1 MSTPAPS
8 GKEPSA
14 DLKSCVCSSGFTTN
28 TDGTCA
34 DIDEC
39 AADAN
44 TCGAGGVCTNTI
56 GGHACACNIGYAQAS
71 AALASPCD
79 EDIDECALGTHT
91 CGHNTCENTV
101 GGFTCLP
108 VDECA
113 LGTDTCGETNICGDA
128 PDGFICG
135 QECPNG
141 FVHGSNRTECAETCD
156 TATHMINADNECVL
170 SPNTEVIRTAR
181 QQCALAGW
189 QWNFITSTLTVGLS
203 LGQECPIPYRN
214 ATTQTDE
221 GGCWISDFSLEKA
234 QREGGAT
241 ATQYC
246 HNLFDLHGIPSFTD
260 HSEGDR
266 YVYNCPDGREPSA
279 DLKSCVCSSGYV
291 ENRAGTCVDI
301 NECISDANTCEA
313 NAQCVNTV
321 GGHACLCEAGYA
333 ASSNLLD
340 NPQCG
345 DIDECAMGTHT
356 CGENDICGN
365 TVGGFTCTPCPA
377 GFDPD
382 SDHAECEPEG
392 PALIACPAGEY
403 LDGSECVR
411 FPWTTIFNLCNN
423 AGWQRRPHI
432 LYDECVVPYRDAT
445 TQTDHEAC
453 ILTKNDDATDEE
465 LRQAGL
471 TATVDCWEFF
481 TNDRLV
487 PQASKHNEGDRYVY
501 NCPAP
506 KVISDDLKSCL
517 CPAGYADISGTC
529 VDINE
534 CGDGTHA
541 CGEGGVCSNTRGSYT
556 CSCAVGYQSESADT
570 LQCSDVDE
578 CEAGTDTCVANSLCA
593 NTVGGFVC
601 GNECP
606 SGFAPSA
613 DRTECVDAT
622 PCPAGETRNEEGTC
636 FCNTETHL
644 PNPCRLQTNSVIQIC
659 QGAGWMTRNI
669 TNESSYILG
678 QICEIPYRDAT
689 AQTDEE
695 GCFSWRRSNPVR
707 VARLPEFTTAVHLCR
722 DLFSGA
728 DIPQAA
734 NHNEGDRYVHTCP
747 SGKIVSDDFKSCVCP
762 AGWTEDDSGMC
773 GMDIDECATGAHS
786 CGNRENAHC
795 ENTVGGHI
803 CACDPGYAPSGDDWT
818 LLNPQCADVDEC
830 AAGTDTCGKNS
841 LCENTVGGFICGKIC
856 ADGLFPNPERSECAT
871 SPCPAYHKLETAG
884 LLAGQCVCDEDVA
897 IQLSE
902 SGDACVPLSG
912 ISTVQRCTNAGWNII
927 EYFTAASFIDVE
939 CEIPIRDATRE
950 VDESGC
956 YLLSPDNSALDN
968 YVTTATKHCSSVFG
982 SGIPMSVSHNAGERY
997 HHSCPGVKIQS
1008 ADYKSCVCPAEYAEN
1023 DEGECVDMDE
1033 CAAGAH
1039 SCGEHE
1045 NAVCANTV
1053 GGHACVCGEGY
1064 APGGDWTFLDPMC
1077 GDVNE
1082 CAARTDDCGANA
1094 LCANTVGGY
1103 LCGKTC
1109 PDGLQPNAD
1118 RTECVP
1124 CPPGQTQ
1131 DETGACICDPE
1142 TRFVNTGFGGV
1153 CHLTSS
1159 AATDICRNAG
1169 WLVMTVSHDNN
1180 SAMGAV
1186 CQIPYRDETAQV
1198 DETGCSLWRNYR
1210 HADNSRWDDYQTTSQ
1225 RCRNLFD
1232 EQPVPMSLNYNE
1244 GDRYVHSCPAPKTPS
1259 ADLKSC
1265 ECPAGYADDGAGN
1278 CVDINECETDAHTCG
1293 ANAACVNTPGSH
1305 ACSCSAGYAPVGD
1318 SLQNLQCADIDEC
1331 VMGAHSCGGQDNAY
1345 CANTVGDYECSCY
1358 VDHLPLN
1365 PNDPKN
1371 PQCQGSFAL
1380 TLSSPA
1386 RGTLYAEYEGIT
1398 LNVGVN
1404 YAPQGATV
1412 SVKAQ
1417 PDAGYYLLKWSGDCA
1432 NLSAAEPHE
1441 RGLSKTCKLIA
1452 NEERQVSAT
1461 FERAWQAAF
1470 EPQPANGTLSARIKD
1485 GEPLQSGDIAREGTT
1500 VIFTAAPASGY
1511 YLLEWGGHCAGQPAA
1526 APHQRGLSQT
1536 CELTLN
1542 AETTV
1547 AATFER
1553 AWQTTFNSESANG
1566 TLSAQIKDGITLR
1579 SGDIVREGTTII
1591 YTAQP
1596 DSGFYLLKWGGAC
1609 AGQPAAAPGE
1619 RGLPKTC
1626 ELIADATKKVGAT
1639 FERAWQTTFNS
1650 QPPNGTL
1657 SARVKGGVTLHSGD
1671 IVREGTTIV
1680 YTALPDIGFYL
1691 LNWTEHCKKTPAA
1704 APSEHGLPKE
1714 CELIADEARQVG
1726 AAFARAGEITFN
1738 PKPPNGA
1745 LSAQVQDGKTLRP
1758 NDVVR
1763 EGTTVIFTAQ
1773 PDAGH
1778 YLLEWTGDCE
1788 DEPDAEPHE
1797 RGLSKTCEL
1806 SATPLTQ
1813 VGATFKRAWQT
1824 TFDSQPPNGVLSA
1837 ETTDGETLQSSDI
1850 AQEGTTIIFTA
1861 QPDPGFYLSEWGGNC
1876 AGQPAAEPHERGFPQ
1891 TCELTLH
1898 METTIA
1904 ATFERAWETTFNQP
1918 DNGTLSAE
1926 IKDGEP
1932 LRSNDIAPEG
1942 TIVTFTAQP
1951 DSGFYLLEW
1960 GGNCADQPAAAPHER
1975 GLPKTCQLTLTAETT
1990 VAATFKRAWQTT
2002 FDSQPANGAL
2012 SAESTDGE
2020 TLQPG
2025 DIAQDGTT
2033 IIFTAQPDSGFYLL
2047 EWGGHCAGQL
2057 PAEPHERGLS
2067 QTCELTLNVETTVAA
2082 TFKRAWQTTFDSQ
2095 PPNGTLSAETTD
2107 GETLQSSDIA
2117 QEGTTIIFT
2126 AQPDSGFY
2134 LLEWGGHCA
2143 GQPPAE
2149 PHERGISQTCELTLN
2164 VETTVAATF
2173 KRAWQTTF
2181 DSQPPNGT
2189 LSAESTDGKT
2199 LQPGDIAQEG
2209 TTIIF
2214 TAQPDS
2220 GFYLLEWGGHCAGQ
2234 LPAEPHERG
2243 LSQTCELTL
2252 NAETTAAAT
2261 FKRAWQTTFDSQ
2273 PDNGALSA
2281 ETTDGET
2288 LQPGDIAQEGTTIIF
2303 TAQPDSG
2310 FYLLEWGGNCAGHPA
2325 AEPHKRGLPQTC
2337 GLTLSAETTVAATF
2351 ERAWETTFNQ
2361 PDNGTLSAEVKDGKP
2376 LRSGDIVRRGTTI
2389 IYTALPAPGHYLLEW
2404 TDHCEHISAAAPSE
2418 HGLPKECELI
2428 ADEARQVG
2436 AIFARVGG
2444 IAFNPQ
2450 PPNGTL
2456 SAQVKDGETLRPNDV
2471 VREGTTVIFTA
2482 QPDPGHYLLEWTG
2495 DCEDAPDAEPHERGL
2510 SKTCE
2515 LSATPLTQVGATFK
2529 RAWQTTFD
2537 SQPPNGALSAESAD
2551 GKTLQSEDI
2560 ASEGTTIIFTA
2571 KPDSGFYLLE
2581 WGGNCAGQLAAEPHE
2596 RGLPQTCELTLNAET
2611 TIAATFERAWETTFS
2626 QPDNGTL
2633 FAEVK
2638 GGKTLQSDDIV
2649 QRGTTIIY
2657 TAQPDPGH
2665 YLLEWTDHCEHILAA
2680 APSEHGIPKECELI
2694 ADEARQVGAIFARVG
2709 EITFNP
2715 QPPNG
2720 TLSAQTQDGETLRPN
2735 DVVREGTTII
2745 FTAQPDAG
2753 HYLLEWTDDCENEP
2767 DAEPRE
2773 RGLSKTCELS
2783 ATPLTQVGAT
2793 FKRAWQTTFDSQPP
2807 NGALSAESADGET
2820 LQSGDITQEGTTI
2833 IFTAQPDSGFYLL
2846 EWGGHC
2852 AGQPAAEPRER
2863 GISQTCQLTLTAE
2876 TTVAATFKRAWQTTF
2891 DSQPPNGALSA
2902 ETTDGKTLQSGDI
2915 APEGTIVTFTASPD
2929 SGFYLLEWGGHCA
2942 GQPAAE
2948 PHERGLSQT
2957 CQLTLNTETTV
2968 AATFERAWETTF
2980 SQPDN
2985 GTLSAAVKDG
2995 KPLRS
3000 GDIVQQ
3006 GTTIIY
3012 TAQPDSGHYLLE
3024 WTDHCEHILA
3034 ATPSEH
3040 GLPKECELIA
3050 DEARQVGA
3058 VFARVGEIT
3067 FNPQPPNGTLSAQT
3081 QDGETLR
3088 PNDVVREGTTIIFTA
3103 QPDAGHYLLEW
3114 TGDCEDA
3121 PDAEPHER
3129 GLSKTCELS
3138 ATPLTQVGAT
3148 FKRAWQTTFDSQPPN
3163 GALSAENTDGET
3175 LQPGDIAQEGTTI
3188 IFTAQPDSGFY
3199 LSEWGGHCETRAPAQ
3214 PHERGLPQT
3223 CGLTLNAET
3232 TVAATFERAWETT
3245 FSQPDNGTLSAKIK
3259 DGETLRSGDIVRQ
3272 GTTIIYTAQPDF
3284 GFYLLEW
3291 TDHCEHIP
3299 AAGPSEHGL
3308 SKECELIADESREIG
3323 AVFARIGGVAFNTQ
3337 PLNGTLSAQVKDG
3350 DILRPGDVVREGTTV
3365 IFTAQPDAGHYLL
3378 EWTGDCEDEP
3388 DAEPHERGLSKTCE
3402 LPATPLT
3409 QVGATFKRAWQTTY
3423 DSQPA
3428 NGTLSAQIKDG
3439 ETLQSGDIAPEGT
3452 IVTFTAQPDPGFYL
3466 SEWGGN
3472 CAGQLAAEPHERG
3485 LSKTCELTLNLETT
3499 VSATFKRAWETTFSQ
3514 PDNGTLS
3521 AKIKEGETLQSGD
3534 IVRQGTTII
3543 YTAQPDPGFY
3553 LLEWTDH
3560 CEHTPAA
3567 APSEHGLSKECELIA
3582 DESREVGAVFA
3593 RVGEIAFNAQPSNGT
3608 LSARVKDGETLR
3620 PGGVV
3625 REGTTVIF
3633 TAQPDAGHYLL
3644 EWTGDCEN
3652 EPAAEPRERG
3662 LSKTCELSAT
3672 PSTQVG
3678 ATFKR
3683 AWQTTFD
3690 SQPPNGALSAENTD
3704 GETLQPG
3711 DIAQDGTTIIFT
3723 AQPDSGFYLLEWGGH
3738 CAGQLA
3744 AEPHE
3749 RGISQTCELTLN
3761 VETTV
3766 AATFKRAWQTTFD
3779 SQPPNGAL
3787 SAESADGETLQSGD
3801 ITQEGTTI
3809 IFTAQPDSGFY
3820 LLEWGGHCA
3829 GQLAAEPHERGISQT
3844 CELTLNAETTIAA
3857 TFKRAWQTTYD
3868 SQPPNGALSAETT
3881 DGKTL
3886 QSEDIASEGTTII
3899 FTAKPDSGFYLLEWG
3914 GNCAGQ
3920 LAAEPHERGLPQT
3933 CELTLNAETTIAAT
3947 FERAWETTFSQP
3959 NNGTLSAEVKDG
3971 KTLQSGDIV
3980 QRGTTIIY
3988 TAQPDP
3994 GHYLLEW
4001 TDHCE
4006 HILAAT
4012 PSEHGLPK
4020 ECELIADEARQVGAI
4035 FARVGEI
4042 TFNPQPP
4049 NGTLSAQTQDGET
4062 LHPNDVVREG
4072 TTIIFTAQP
4081 DSGFYLSEWGGHC
4094 ETRAPA
4100 QPHERG
4106 LPQTCGLTLN
4116 AETTVAATFERAWET
4131 TFSQPDN
4138 GTLSAKIKDG
4148 ETLRSGDIVRQ
4159 GTTIIYTAQPD
4170 FGFYLLKWTDHC
4182 EHIPAAGPSE
4192 HGLSKECELIADESR
4207 EIGAVFARIGGV
4219 AFNTQPLNGTLSA
4232 QVKDGDILR
4241 PGDVV
4246 REGTTVIFT
4255 AQPDAGHYLLEWT
4268 GDCEDE
4274 PDAEP
4279 HERGL
4284 SKTCELSATPS
4295 TQVGATFKRAWQTT
4309 FDSHPPNGALS
4320 AETTDGETLQSSDIA
4335 QEGTTVIFTAQPD
4348 SGFYLLEWGGNCAGH
4363 PAAEPHKRGL
4373 PQTCGLTLSAETT
4386 VAATFERAWE
4396 TTFNQPDNG
4405 TLSAEVKD
4413 GETLRSGDIVQ
4424 RGTTIFYT
4432 AQPAPGYYLLEW
4444 TDHCEHILAAAP
4456 SEHGIPKE
4464 CELIAD
4470 EARQVGAVFARV
4482 GGIAF
4487 NPQPPNGTLSAQ
4499 IKDGETLRPG
4509 DVVREGTTVIFTA
4522 QPDAGYYLLE
4532 WTDDCED
4539 EPDAEPH
4546 ERGLS
4551 KTCELPATP
4560 LTQVGATFKRA
4571 WQTTFDSQPP
4581 NGALSAET
4589 TDGKTLQPGDIAQEG
4604 TTIIFTAQPDSGFY
4618 LLEWGENC
4626 AAQPAVQPHERGL
4639 PQTCQLTLNAETTVA
4654 ATFKRAWETTFNQPP
4669 NGALSAENADG
4680 KTLQSGDIAPEGTIV
4695 TFTAQP
4701 DSGFYLS
4708 EWGGHCETRAPAQPH
4723 ERGLPQTCGLT
4734 LNAETTVAATFERA
4748 WETTFNQ
4755 PDNGTLSAKI
4765 KDGETLQSG
4774 DIVRQGTTIIYTAQ
4788 PDPGFYLLKWTDHCE
4803 HIPAAAPSEHGLS
4816 KECELIANE
4825 SREVGAVFARVG
4837 EITFNP
4843 QPPNGTLSA
4852 QTQDGET
4859 LRPNDVVREGTTVIF
4874 TAQPNAGHYLLEW
4887 TGDCEDEPDAEPRE
4901 RGLSKTCELS
4911 ANPSTQ
4917 VGATFKRAWQTT
4929 FDSQPSNGALSAET
4943 TDGETLQSGD
4953 IAPEGTTIIFTAQP
4967 DSGFYLLEWGENCAG
4982 QLPAEP
4988 HERGLP
4994 QTCELTLHMETTVAA
5009 AFERA
5014 WQTTFNQPDNGTLS
5028 AEVKDG
5034 KTLQSGGAA
5043 REGMTI
5049 VITAQPAPGFYLLK
5063 WTGDCDGQTVGS
5075 PTLPGAAKTCELT
5088 ADSQKQFG
5096 AVFERASETMFNPAP
5111 QGGRLSARIKDG
5123 AELTPG
5129 ERTRAGTTIIFT
5141 ARPDP
5146 RYYLLKWT
5154 GDCEGEPAA
5163 DPNEREQPKECEVVA
5178 GGDPQVGAVFK
5189 LAWLVNFAPLP
5200 DHSQNG
5206 TLSARVKGGKDLRS
5220 GDAVPDGAT
5229 VVFTATPN
5237 PGFYMARWTR
5247 NRAGRCGAA
5256 FENPERN
5263 PASQTCEA
5271 VVIGDSFEI
5280 TPPAPEFNSSC
5291 LPIKNALGDEDNPGK
5306 CVCADPAHL
5315 IFGEGENRF
5324 CAPPT
5329 ICPTNY
5335 SNKNRDCIEH
5345 DANPPLPDYA
5355 NSPEGC
5361 EEVFGGRRRLQTG
5374 GVEVCSGIDIQGTF
5388 CLVGSR
5394 DAFPCR
5400 GLFKH
5405 VRRCNDFN
5413 RPALNPFICDI
5424 ECPGGGKTARGR
5436 YCGQETADENPNQ

>member
-1 MSTPAPS
+1 MFCRFIAGMRAEVALLRFGLMAGAGIRLALCALIFALAAAVAEAQAQTAAPVDECAAGTDTCGETNLCGDADDGFTCGQECPNGFVHGSARTECAESCDFPTHIRNADNECTRNQPWASEFGESACAQAGWTVTLILREGVTPKKECPIPYRNATTQTDESGCWLSSTGLEGARFFGKTTASRHCWELFDLHGFPS
-8 GKEPSA
+8 FADHSESDRYVHTCPDGKEPSA
-14 DLKSCVCSSGFTTN
+14 DLKSCVCPSGFTTN

-44 TCGAGGVCTNTI
+44 TCGAGGVCANTI

-101 GGFTCLP
+101 GGFTCAP

-246 HNLFDLHGIPSFTD
+246 HNLFDLHGIPSLAN

-279 DLKSCVCSSGYV
+279 DLKTCVCSSGYV

-301 NECISDANTCEA
+301 NECTSDANTCEA

-321 GGHACLCEAGYA
+321 GGHACLCETGYA
-333 ASSNLLD
+333 ASSNLLE
-340 NPQCG
+340 NPQCA
-345 DIDECAMGTHT
+345 DIDECAMGTHN
-356 CGENDICGN
+356 CGQNDICEN
-365 TVGGFTCTPCPA
+365 TVGGFECTLCPA
-377 GFDPD
+377 GF
-382 SDHAECEPEG
+382 EPG
-392 PALIACPAGEY
+392 A
-403 LDGSECVR
+403 DGSECVSA
-411 FPWTTIFNLCNN
+411 CA
-423 AGWQRRPHI
+423 AGLERWPNGG
-432 LYDECVVPYRDAT
+432 ECVSV
-445 TQTDHEAC
+445 
-453 ILTKNDDATDEE
+453 
-465 LRQAGL
+465 
-471 TATVDCWEFF
+471 
-481 TNDRLV
+481 
-487 PQASKHNEGDRYVY
+487 
-501 NCPAP
+501 CPP
-506 KVISDDLKSCL
+506 
-517 CPAGYADISGTC
+517 
-529 VDINE
+529 
-534 CGDGTHA
+534 
-541 CGEGGVCSNTRGSYT
+541 
-556 CSCAVGYQSESADT
+556 
-570 LQCSDVDE
+570 
-578 CEAGTDTCVANSLCA
+578 
-593 NTVGGFVC
+593 
-601 GNECP
+601 
-606 SGFAPSA
+606 
-613 DRTECVDAT
+613 
-622 PCPAGETRNEEGTC
+622 GETRNEAGAC

-644 PNPCRLQTNSVIQIC
+644 PNPCRLQTNSAIQIC

-669 TNESSYILG
+669 TDEYSYLLG

-695 GCFSWRRSNPVR
+695 GCFFWLRLNPASA
-707 VARLPEFTTAVHLCR
+707 ARLPEYTTAVHLCR

-747 SGKIVSDDFKSCVCP
+747 SGRVVSDDFKSCACPAGYSDISGTCVDINECGDGTHACGEGGVCANTRGSYTCSCADGYQSESADTLQCSDVDECAAGTDTCGANALCANIAGGFVCGNARNDVTQSCRDAGWNVADVTWLTDWRILVGEECQIPYRNATTQTDEEGCLIRRGDRFLPGYSSTTATRLCRDLFVGGIPLTLNHNEGDRYVHTCPGGKIISADFKSCVCP
-762 AGWTEDDSGMC
+762 AGQTEDDSGMC
-773 GMDIDECATGAHS
+773 GADIDECATGAHS
-786 CGNRENAHC
+786 CGNHENTRC
-795 ENTVGGHI
+795 ENTDDGHI
-803 CACDPGYAPSGDDWT
+803 CVCDAGYASAGDDWT

-830 AAGTDTCGKNS
+830 AAGTDSCGENS
-841 LCENTVGGFICGKIC
+841 LCENTVGGFVCGKIC
-856 ADGLFPNPERSECAT
+856 ADGLFPNPDRSECAT

-884 LLAGQCVCDEDVA
+884 LLAGQCVCDEEVA

-902 SGDACVPLSG
+902 SGDACVPLTG
-912 ISTVQRCTNAGWNII
+912 ISTVQRCADAGWNII
-927 EYFTAASFIDVE
+927 EFFTNPGFTDVE

-956 YLLSPDNSALDN
+956 YLIAPDNSALDN

-1033 CAAGAH
+1033 CAADAH
-1039 SCGEHE
+1039 SCGERE
-1045 NAVCANTV
+1045 NAVCVNTV
-1053 GGHACVCGEGY
+1053 GGHACACGAGY
-1064 APGGDWTFLDPMC
+1064 APGDDWTFLDPMC
-1077 GDVNE
+1077 EDVDE
-1082 CAARTDDCGANA
+1082 CAAGTDDCGANA
-1094 LCANTVGGY
+1094 LCGNTVGGY

-1124 CPPGQTQ
+1124 CPTGQTQ
-1131 DETGACICDPE
+1131 DETGACVCDPE
-1142 TRFVNTGFGGV
+1142 TRFVNTGYNGA

-1159 AATDICRNAG
+1159 AVTDICRNAG

-1198 DETGCSLWRNYR
+1198 DETGCSLWRNFR
-1210 HADNSRWDDYQTTSQ
+1210 HADNSHWDDYQTTSQ
-1225 RCRNLFD
+1225 RCRDLFD
-1232 EQPVPMSLNYNE
+1232 LQPVPLSLNYNE

-1331 VMGAHSCGGQDNAY
+1331 VMGAHSCGGQDNAH

-1365 PNDPKN
+1365 PDDPKN

-1380 TLSSPA
+1380 TLSHSVD
-1386 RGTLYAEYEGIT
+1386 GTLYAEYEGIT

-1470 EPQPANGTLSARIKD
+1470 EPQPANGTLSAQIKD
-1485 GEPLQSGDIAREGTT
+1485 GETLQSGDIAREGTT

-1511 YLLEWGGHCAGQPAA
+1511 YLLEWGGHCAGHPAA
-1526 APHQRGLSQT
+1526 APHQHGLSQT

-1553 AWQTTFNSESANG
+1553 AWQTTFNSESNG

-1609 AGQPAAAPGE
+1609 ADQLAAAPGE

-1626 ELIADATKKVGAT
+1626 ELIADATRKVGAT
-1639 FERAWQTTFNS
+1639 FERAWETTFNS

-1657 SARVKGGVTLHSGD
+1657 SARVKGGVTLRSGD
-1671 IVREGTTIV
+1671 IVREGTTVI
-1680 YTALPDIGFYL
+1680 YTALPDPGHYL
-1691 LNWTEHCKKTPAA
+1691 LGWTGHCKKTPAA

-1714 CELIADEARQVG
+1714 CELIVDEARQVG
-1726 AAFARAGEITFN
+1726 AAFVRAGEITFN

-1745 LSAQVQDGKTLRP
+1745 LSAQVQDGETLRP

-1824 TFDSQPPNGVLSA
+1824 TFDSRPPNGALSA

-1918 DNGTLSAE
+1918 DNGTLSA
-1926 IKDGEP
+1926 
-1932 LRSNDIAPEG
+1932 A
-1942 TIVTFTAQP
+1942 
-1951 DSGFYLLEW
+1951 
-1960 GGNCADQPAAAPHER
+1960 
-1975 GLPKTCQLTLTAETT
+1975 
-1990 VAATFKRAWQTT
+1990 
-2002 FDSQPANGAL
+2002 
-2012 SAESTDGE
+2012 
-2020 TLQPG
+2020 
-2025 DIAQDGTT
+2025 
-2033 IIFTAQPDSGFYLL
+2033 
-2047 EWGGHCAGQL
+2047 
-2057 PAEPHERGLS
+2057 
-2067 QTCELTLNVETTVAA
+2067 
-2082 TFKRAWQTTFDSQ
+2082 
-2095 PPNGTLSAETTD
+2095 
-2107 GETLQSSDIA
+2107 
-2117 QEGTTIIFT
+2117 
-2126 AQPDSGFY
+2126 
-2134 LLEWGGHCA
+2134 
-2143 GQPPAE
+2143 
-2149 PHERGISQTCELTLN
+2149 
-2164 VETTVAATF
+2164 
-2173 KRAWQTTF
+2173 
-2181 DSQPPNGT
+2181 
-2189 LSAESTDGKT
+2189 
-2199 LQPGDIAQEG
+2199 
-2209 TTIIF
+2209 
-2214 TAQPDS
+2214 
-2220 GFYLLEWGGHCAGQ
+2220 
-2234 LPAEPHERG
+2234 
-2243 LSQTCELTL
+2243 
-2252 NAETTAAAT
+2252 
-2261 FKRAWQTTFDSQ
+2261 
-2273 PDNGALSA
+2273 
-2281 ETTDGET
+2281 
-2288 LQPGDIAQEGTTIIF
+2288 
-2303 TAQPDSG
+2303 
-2310 FYLLEWGGNCAGHPA
+2310 
-2325 AEPHKRGLPQTC
+2325 
-2337 GLTLSAETTVAATF
+2337 
-2351 ERAWETTFNQ
+2351 
-2361 PDNGTLSAEVKDGKP
+2361 VKDGKT
-2376 LRSGDIVRRGTTI
+2376 LRSGDIV
-2389 IYTALPAPGHYLLEW
+2389 
-2404 TDHCEHISAAAPSE
+2404 
-2418 HGLPKECELI
+2418 
-2428 ADEARQVG
+2428 Q
-2436 AIFARVGG
+2436 
-2444 IAFNPQ
+2444 Q
-2450 PPNGTL
+2450 
-2456 SAQVKDGETLRPNDV
+2456 
-2471 VREGTTVIFTA
+2471 
-2482 QPDPGHYLLEWTG
+2482 
-2495 DCEDAPDAEPHERGL
+2495 
-2510 SKTCE
+2510 
-2515 LSATPLTQVGATFK
+2515 
-2529 RAWQTTFD
+2529 
-2537 SQPPNGALSAESAD
+2537 
-2551 GKTLQSEDI
+2551 
-2560 ASEGTTIIFTA
+2560 
-2571 KPDSGFYLLE
+2571 
-2581 WGGNCAGQLAAEPHE
+2581 
-2596 RGLPQTCELTLNAET
+2596 
-2611 TIAATFERAWETTFS
+2611 
-2626 QPDNGTL
+2626 
-2633 FAEVK
+2633 
-2638 GGKTLQSDDIV
+2638 
-2649 QRGTTIIY
+2649 GTTIIY

-2680 APSEHGIPKECELI
+2680 APSEHGLPKECELI

-2753 HYLLEWTDDCENEP
+2753 HYLLEWTGDCEDAP

-2807 NGALSAESADGET
+2807 NGALSAETTDGETLQSADIAQDGTTIIFTAQPDSGFYLLEWGGHCAGQPPAEPHERGISQTCELTLNAETTAAATFKRAWQTTFDSQPPNGALSAETTDGETLQSSDIAQEGTTVIFTAQPDSGFYLLEWGGHCAGQPAAEPHERGLSQTCELTLNAETTAAATFKRAWQTTFDSRPPNGALSAETTDGKTLQSEDIASEGTTITFTAQPDSGFYLLEWGGHCAGQPATEPHERGLPQTCELTLHMETTIAATFERAWETTFDQPDNGTLSAEIKDGETLRSGDIVQQGTTIIYTALPDPGHYLLEWTDHCEHIPAAVPSEHGLPKECELIADEARQVGAIFARIGGIAFNPQPPNGTLSAQTQDGETLRPNDVVREGTTVIFTAQPDAGHYLLEWTGDCENEPDAGPHERGLSKTCELSATPSTQVGATFKRAWQTTYDSQPANGTLSAQIKDGET
-2820 LQSGDITQEGTTI
+2820 LQSGDIAPEGTTIIFTAQPDPGFYLSEWGGDCAPRAPAQPHERGLSQTCGLTLNAETTVAATFERAWETTFSQPDNGTLSAKIKDGETLRSGDIVRQGTTIIYTAQPDFGFYLLEWTDHCEHTPAAAPSEHGLSKECELIADESREVGAVFTRVGEIAFNAQPPNGTLSAQVKDGETLRPGDVVREGTTVIFTAQPDAGHYLLEWTGDCEDKPDAEPHERGLSKTCELPATPSTQVGATFKRAWQTTFDSQPPNGALSAETTDGETLQPGDIAQEGTTI

-2852 AGQPAAEPRER
+2852 AGQPAAEPHER
-2863 GISQTCQLTLTAE
+2863 GLSQTCELTLNAE
-2876 TTVAATFKRAWQTTF
+2876 TTAAATFKRAWQTTF
-2891 DSQPPNGALSA
+2891 DSRPPNGALSA
-2902 ETTDGKTLQSGDI
+2902 ETTDGKTLQSEDI
-2915 APEGTIVTFTASPD
+2915 ASEGTTITFTAQPD

-2942 GQPAAE
+2942 GQPATE
-2948 PHERGLSQT
+2948 PHERGLPQT
-2957 CQLTLNTETTV
+2957 CELTLHMETTI

-2980 SQPDN
+2980 DQPDN
-2985 GTLSAAVKDG
+2985 GTLSAEIKDG
-2995 KPLRS
+2995 ETLRS

-3012 TAQPDSGHYLLE
+3012 TALPDPGHYLLE
-3024 WTDHCEHILA
+3024 WTDHCEHIPA
-3034 ATPSEH
+3034 AAPSEH

-3058 VFARVGEIT
+3058 IFARIGGIA

-3088 PNDVVREGTTIIFTA
+3088 PNDVVREGTTVIFTA

-3138 ATPLTQVGAT
+3138 ATPSTQVGATFKRAWQTTYDSQPPNGALSAQTKDGEPLRSADIAPEGTIVTFTAQPDPGFYLLEWGGHCAGQLAAEPHERGLSKTCQLTLNTETTIAAT

-3163 GALSAENTDGET
+3163 GALSAENTYGET
-3175 LQPGDIAQEGTTI
+3175 LQPSDIAQEGTTI
-3188 IFTAQPDSGFY
+3188 IFTASPDSGFYLLEWGGNCAGHPAAEPHERGLPQTCELTLNAETTVAATFERAWETTFNQPPNGTLSAEVKDGKTLRSGDIVQRGTTIIYTAQPDPGHYLLEWTDHCEHILAAAPSEHGLPKECELIADEARQVGAIFARVGGIAFNPQPPNGTLSAQVKDGETLHPNDVVREGTTVIFTAQPDAGHYLLEWTGDCENEPDAEPRERGLSKTCELSATPSTQVGATFKRAWQTTYDSQPANGTLSAQIKDGETLQSGDIAPEGTIVTFTAQPDPGFY

-3272 GTTIIYTAQPDF
+3272 GTTIIYTAQPD
-3284 GFYLLEW
+3284 
-3291 TDHCEHIP
+3291 
-3299 AAGPSEHGL
+3299 
-3308 SKECELIADESREIG
+3308 
-3323 AVFARIGGVAFNTQ
+3323 
-3337 PLNGTLSAQVKDG
+3337 
-3350 DILRPGDVVREGTTV
+3350 
-3365 IFTAQPDAGHYLL
+3365 
-3378 EWTGDCEDEP
+3378 
-3388 DAEPHERGLSKTCE
+3388 
-3402 LPATPLT
+3402 
-3409 QVGATFKRAWQTTY
+3409 
-3423 DSQPA
+3423 
-3428 NGTLSAQIKDG
+3428 
-3439 ETLQSGDIAPEGT
+3439 
-3452 IVTFTAQPDPGFYL
+3452 
-3466 SEWGGN
+3466 
-3472 CAGQLAAEPHERG
+3472 
-3485 LSKTCELTLNLETT
+3485 
-3499 VSATFKRAWETTFSQ
+3499 
-3514 PDNGTLS
+3514 
-3521 AKIKEGETLQSGD
+3521 
-3534 IVRQGTTII
+3534 
-3543 YTAQPDPGFY
+3543 PGFY

-3593 RVGEIAFNAQPSNGT
+3593 RVGGITFNAQPPNGT
-3608 LSARVKDGETLR
+3608 LSAQVKDGDVLR
-3620 PGGVV
+3620 PGDVV

-3644 EWTGDCEN
+3644 EWTDDCEN
-3652 EPAAEPRERG
+3652 EPDAEPHERG

-3704 GETLQPG
+3704 GETLQ
-3711 DIAQDGTTIIFT
+3711 
-3723 AQPDSGFYLLEWGGH
+3723 
-3738 CAGQLA
+3738 
-3744 AEPHE
+3744 
-3749 RGISQTCELTLN
+3749 
-3761 VETTV
+3761 
-3766 AATFKRAWQTTFD
+3766 
-3779 SQPPNGAL
+3779 
-3787 SAESADGETLQSGD
+3787 SGD

-3820 LLEWGGHCA
+3820 LSKWGGHCA
-3829 GQLAAEPHERGISQT
+3829 THFPAEPR
-3844 CELTLNAETTIAA
+3844 
-3857 TFKRAWQTTYD
+3857 D
-3868 SQPPNGALSAETT
+3868 
-3881 DGKTL
+3881 
-3886 QSEDIASEGTTII
+3886 
-3899 FTAKPDSGFYLLEWG
+3899 
-3914 GNCAGQ
+3914 
-3920 LAAEPHERGLPQT
+3920 RGLPQT
-3933 CELTLNAETTIAAT
+3933 CQLTLRT
-3947 FERAWETTFSQP
+3947 
-3959 NNGTLSAEVKDG
+3959 
-3971 KTLQSGDIV
+3971 
-3980 QRGTTIIY
+3980 
-3988 TAQPDP
+3988 
-3994 GHYLLEW
+3994 
-4001 TDHCE
+4001 
-4006 HILAAT
+4006 
-4012 PSEHGLPK
+4012 
-4020 ECELIADEARQVGAI
+4020 
-4035 FARVGEI
+4035 
-4042 TFNPQPP
+4042 
-4049 NGTLSAQTQDGET
+4049 
-4062 LHPNDVVREG
+4062 
-4072 TTIIFTAQP
+4072 
-4081 DSGFYLSEWGGHC
+4081 
-4094 ETRAPA
+4094 
-4100 QPHERG
+4100 
-4106 LPQTCGLTLN
+4106 
-4116 AETTVAATFERAWET
+4116 
-4131 TFSQPDN
+4131 
-4138 GTLSAKIKDG
+4138 
-4148 ETLRSGDIVRQ
+4148 
-4159 GTTIIYTAQPD
+4159 
-4170 FGFYLLKWTDHC
+4170 
-4182 EHIPAAGPSE
+4182 
-4192 HGLSKECELIADESR
+4192 
-4207 EIGAVFARIGGV
+4207 
-4219 AFNTQPLNGTLSA
+4219 
-4232 QVKDGDILR
+4232 
-4241 PGDVV
+4241 
-4246 REGTTVIFT
+4246 
-4255 AQPDAGHYLLEWT
+4255 
-4268 GDCEDE
+4268 
-4274 PDAEP
+4274 
-4279 HERGL
+4279 
-4284 SKTCELSATPS
+4284 
-4295 TQVGATFKRAWQTT
+4295 
-4309 FDSHPPNGALS
+4309 
-4320 AETTDGETLQSSDIA
+4320 
-4335 QEGTTVIFTAQPD
+4335 
-4348 SGFYLLEWGGNCAGH
+4348 
-4363 PAAEPHKRGL
+4363 
-4373 PQTCGLTLSAETT
+4373 ETT

-4424 RGTTIFYT
+4424 QGTTVIYT
-4432 AQPAPGYYLLEW
+4432 AQPDPGHYLLEW
-4444 TDHCEHILAAAP
+4444 TDHCEHIPAAAP
-4456 SEHGIPKE
+4456 SEHGLPKE

-4470 EARQVGAVFARV
+4470 EARQVGAIFARI

-4487 NPQPPNGTLSAQ
+4487 NPQPPNGALSAQ
-4499 IKDGETLRPG
+4499 TQDGETLRPN
-4509 DVVREGTTVIFTA
+4509 DVVREGTTIIFTA
-4522 QPDAGYYLLE
+4522 QPDVGHYLLE
-4532 WTDDCED
+4532 WTGDCED
-4539 EPDAEPH
+4539 APDAEPH

-4551 KTCELPATP
+4551 KTCELSATP
-4560 LTQVGATFKRA
+4560 STQVGATFKRA
-4571 WQTTFDSQPP
+4571 WQTTYDSQPP
-4581 NGALSAET
+4581 NGALSAESA
-4589 TDGKTLQPGDIAQEG
+4589 DGETLQSGDIAQEG

-4618 LLEWGENC
+4618 LLEWGGHC
-4626 AAQPAVQPHERGL
+4626 AGQPAAEPHERGL
-4639 PQTCQLTLNAETTVA
+4639 SQTCQLTLNAETT
-4654 ATFKRAWETTFNQPP
+4654 
-4669 NGALSAENADG
+4669 
-4680 KTLQSGDIAPEGTIV
+4680 IA
-4695 TFTAQP
+4695 
-4701 DSGFYLS
+4701 
-4708 EWGGHCETRAPAQPH
+4708 
-4723 ERGLPQTCGLT
+4723 
-4734 LNAETTVAATFERA
+4734 
-4748 WETTFNQ
+4748 
-4755 PDNGTLSAKI
+4755 
-4765 KDGETLQSG
+4765 
-4774 DIVRQGTTIIYTAQ
+4774 
-4788 PDPGFYLLKWTDHCE
+4788 
-4803 HIPAAAPSEHGLS
+4803 
-4816 KECELIANE
+4816 
-4825 SREVGAVFARVG
+4825 
-4837 EITFNP
+4837 
-4843 QPPNGTLSA
+4843 
-4852 QTQDGET
+4852 
-4859 LRPNDVVREGTTVIF
+4859 
-4874 TAQPNAGHYLLEW
+4874 
-4887 TGDCEDEPDAEPRE
+4887 
-4901 RGLSKTCELS
+4901 
-4911 ANPSTQ
+4911 
-4917 VGATFKRAWQTT
+4917 ATFKRAWQTT

-4967 DSGFYLLEWGENCAG
+4967 DSGFYLLKWGENCAG
-4982 QLPAEP
+4982 HPPAEP

-5034 KTLQSGGAA
+5034 KALQSGGAA
-5043 REGMTI
+5043 REGMTV

-5075 PTLPGAAKTCELT
+5075 LTLPGAAKTCELT
-5088 ADSQKQFG
+5088 ADSQKQFS

-5256 FENPERN
+5256 FENPERS

-5361 EEVFGGRRRLQTG
+5361 EEVFGGQRRLQTG

>member
-1 MSTPAPS
+1 MFCRFIAGMRAEVALLRFGLMAGAGIRLALCALIFALAAAAAVAEARAQTAAPVDECAAGTDTCGATHLCGDTETGFTCGQECPNGFAHGSARTECAESCDFPTHIRNADNECTRNQPWASEFGESACAQAGWTVTLILREGATPKKECPIPYRNATTQTDESGCWLSSTGLEGARFFGKTTASRHCWELFDLHGLPS
-8 GKEPSA
+8 FADHAEGDRYVHTCPDGKEPSA
-14 DLKSCVCSSGFTTN
+14 DLKSCVCPSGFTTN

-44 TCGAGGVCTNTI
+44 ICGAGGVCANTI
-56 GGHACACNIGYAQAS
+56 GGHACECNSGYAQES
-71 AALASPCD
+71 ATLASQC
-79 EDIDECALGTHT
+79 EDFDECAAGTHT
-91 CGHNTCENTV
+91 CGENNTCENTV

-113 LGTDTCGETNICGDA
+113 LGTDTCGENNLCGDA
-128 PDGFICG
+128 ADGFICG
-135 QECPNG
+135 RECPNG
-141 FVHGSNRTECAETCD
+141 FVHGSARTECAESCD
-156 TATHMINADNECVL
+156 TATHMINADNECVPTQ
-170 SPNTEVIRTAR
+170 SEGVDTAR
-181 QQCALAGW
+181 RQCALAGW
-189 QWNFITSTLTVGLS
+189 RWNFITSTLTAGLS
-203 LGQECPIPYRN
+203 LGQECAIPYRN

-221 GGCWISDFSLEKA
+221 GGCWISDFSLETA

-291 ENRAGTCVDI
+291 ENRAGMCVEID
-301 NECISDANTCEA
+301 ECAADANTCEA

-321 GGHACLCEAGYA
+321 GGHACVCETGYA
-333 ASSNLLD
+333 PSSNLLE

-345 DIDECAMGTHT
+345 DIDECAIGTHT
-356 CGENDICGN
+356 CGENNICGN
-365 TVGGFTCTPCPA
+365 TVGGFECTPCPA
-377 GFDPD
+377 GF
-382 SDHAECEPEG
+382 EPG
-392 PALIACPAGEY
+392 A
-403 LDGSECVR
+403 DGSECVSS
-411 FPWTTIFNLCNN
+411 CA
-423 AGWQRRPHI
+423 AGLERGPNGG
-432 LYDECVVPYRDAT
+432 ECVSV
-445 TQTDHEAC
+445 
-453 ILTKNDDATDEE
+453 
-465 LRQAGL
+465 
-471 TATVDCWEFF
+471 
-481 TNDRLV
+481 
-487 PQASKHNEGDRYVY
+487 
-501 NCPAP
+501 CPP
-506 KVISDDLKSCL
+506 
-517 CPAGYADISGTC
+517 
-529 VDINE
+529 
-534 CGDGTHA
+534 
-541 CGEGGVCSNTRGSYT
+541 
-556 CSCAVGYQSESADT
+556 
-570 LQCSDVDE
+570 
-578 CEAGTDTCVANSLCA
+578 
-593 NTVGGFVC
+593 
-601 GNECP
+601 
-606 SGFAPSA
+606 
-613 DRTECVDAT
+613 
-622 PCPAGETRNEEGTC
+622 GETRNEAGAC

-659 QGAGWMTRNI
+659 QGAGWMMRNI
-669 TNESSYILG
+669 TNEYSYILG
-678 QICEIPYRDAT
+678 HICEIPYRDAT

-762 AGWTEDDSGMC
+762 PGYSDISGICVDINECGDGTHACGENGVCANTRGSYTCSCADGYQSESADTLQCSDVDECAAGTDTCGANSLCANTVGGFVCGNECPAGTAPNADKSECADICLPGETLDDSGMCVCNTETHISNPCRLTTDSVTELCLGAGWMAMTVTSLTYGPIGAVCLIPYRNESAQSDEEGCLLWRNNANNPLLIFQSKTNADHFCRDLFAERPVPMTLNHNQGDRYVYNCPGIKEPSADQKSCVCPAGWTEDDSGMC
-773 GMDIDECATGAHS
+773 GVDIDECATGAHS
-786 CGNRENAHC
+786 CGDHENARC
-795 ENTVGGHI
+795 ENTDGAHI
-803 CACDPGYAPSGDDWT
+803 CACDSGYAPSGDDWT

-830 AAGTDTCGKNS
+830 AAGTDTCGENS

-856 ADGLFPNPERSECAT
+856 ADGLFPNPDRSECAT

-884 LLAGQCVCDEDVA
+884 LLAGECVCDEEVA

-902 SGDACVPLSG
+902 SGDACVPLTG

-1064 APGGDWTFLDPMC
+1064 APRGDWTFMDPMC
-1077 GDVNE
+1077 GDVDE
-1082 CAARTDDCGANA
+1082 CAARTDDCGDNA
-1094 LCANTVGGY
+1094 LCGNTVGGY

-1124 CPPGQTQ
+1124 CPTGQTQ

-1232 EQPVPMSLNYNE
+1232 AQPVPLSLNYNE

-1386 RGTLYAEYEGIT
+1386 RGTLYAEYEGVT
-1398 LNVGVN
+1398 LNAGVN

-1441 RGLSKTCKLIA
+1441 RGLPQTCKLIA

-1485 GEPLQSGDIAREGTT
+1485 GETLQSGDIAREGTT

-1511 YLLEWGGHCAGQPAA
+1511 YLLEWGGHCAGHPAA

-1609 AGQPAAAPGE
+1609 ADQLAAAPGE

-1626 ELIADATKKVGAT
+1626 ELIADATRKVGAT

-1671 IVREGTTIV
+1671 IVREGTTVI
-1680 YTALPDIGFYL
+1680 YTALPDPGHYL
-1691 LNWTEHCKKTPAA
+1691 LNWTGHCKQTPAA

-1773 PDAGH
+1773 PDPGH

-1824 TFDSQPPNGVLSA
+1824 TFDSRPPNGALSA
-1837 ETTDGETLQSSDI
+1837 ETTDGKTLQSSDI

-1861 QPDPGFYLSEWGGNC
+1861 QPDSGFYLLEWGGNC
-1876 AGQPAAEPHERGFPQ
+1876 AGQSAAAPHERGLPK
-1891 TCELTLH
+1891 TCQLTLTA
-1898 METTIA
+1898 ETTVA
-1904 ATFERAWETTFNQP
+1904 ATFKRAWQTTFNQP

-1960 GGNCADQPAAAPHER
+1960 GGNCADQPPAAPHER
-1975 GLPKTCQLTLTAETT
+1975 GLPQTCQLTLTAETT

-2002 FDSQPANGAL
+2002 FDPQPPNGAL
-2012 SAESTDGE
+2012 SAETTDGE
-2020 TLQPG
+2020 TLQSG
-2025 DIAQDGTT
+2025 DIAQEGTT
-2033 IIFTAQPDSGFYLL
+2033 IIFTASPDSGFYLL
-2047 EWGGHCAGQL
+2047 EWGGHCATHS
-2057 PAEPHERGLS
+2057 PAEPR
-2067 QTCELTLNVETTVAA
+2067 
-2082 TFKRAWQTTFDSQ
+2082 
-2095 PPNGTLSAETTD
+2095 
-2107 GETLQSSDIA
+2107 
-2117 QEGTTIIFT
+2117 
-2126 AQPDSGFY
+2126 
-2134 LLEWGGHCA
+2134 
-2143 GQPPAE
+2143 
-2149 PHERGISQTCELTLN
+2149 ERGISQTCELTLHM
-2164 VETTVAATF
+2164 ETT
-2173 KRAWQTTF
+2173 
-2181 DSQPPNGT
+2181 
-2189 LSAESTDGKT
+2189 
-2199 LQPGDIAQEG
+2199 I
-2209 TTIIF
+2209 
-2214 TAQPDS
+2214 
-2220 GFYLLEWGGHCAGQ
+2220 
-2234 LPAEPHERG
+2234 
-2243 LSQTCELTL
+2243 
-2252 NAETTAAAT
+2252 
-2261 FKRAWQTTFDSQ
+2261 
-2273 PDNGALSA
+2273 
-2281 ETTDGET
+2281 
-2288 LQPGDIAQEGTTIIF
+2288 
-2303 TAQPDSG
+2303 
-2310 FYLLEWGGNCAGHPA
+2310 
-2325 AEPHKRGLPQTC
+2325 
-2337 GLTLSAETTVAATF
+2337 AATF

-2361 PDNGTLSAEVKDGKP
+2361 PDNGTLSAEVKDGKT
-2376 LRSGDIVRRGTTI
+2376 LRSGDIVQRGTTI
-2389 IYTALPAPGHYLLEW
+2389 IYTAQPDPGHYLLEW
-2404 TDHCEHISAAAPSE
+2404 TDHCEHIPAAAPSE

-2450 PPNGTL
+2450 PPNGAL

-2471 VREGTTVIFTA
+2471 VREGTTIIFTAQPDAGHYLLEWTGDCEDEPDAEPYERGLSKTCELSATPLTQVGATFKRAWQTTYDSQPPNGALSAETTDGETLQSGDIAQEGTTFIFTAQPDSGFYLLEWGGHCAGQPAAEPRERGLPKTCQLTLTAETTVAATFKRAWQTTFDPQPPNGALSAESADGQTLQSGDIAPEGTIVTFTAQPDPGFYLLEWGGHCATHSPAEPRERGISQTCQLTLTAETTVAATFKRAWQTTFDSQPPNGALSAENTDGETLQPGDIAQEGTTVIFTASPDSGFYLLEWGGNCAGQPPAEPHERGLPQTCELTLNAETTAAATFERAWETTFSQPDNGTLSAEVKDGKTLRSGDIVQRGTTVIYTAQPDPGHYLLEWTDHCEHIPAAAPSEHGLPKECELIADEARQVGAIFARVGGIAFNPQPPNGALSAQVKDGETLRPNDAVREGTTVIFTA
-2482 QPDPGHYLLEWTG
+2482 QPDAGHYLLEWTG

-2529 RAWQTTFD
+2529 RAWQTTYD
-2537 SQPPNGALSAESAD
+2537 SRPDNGALSAETTD
-2551 GKTLQSEDI
+2551 GETLQSSDI
-2560 ASEGTTIIFTA
+2560 AQEGTTIIFTA
-2571 KPDSGFYLLE
+2571 QPDSGFYLLE
-2581 WGGNCAGQLAAEPHE
+2581 WGGNCAGQSAADPRE
-2596 RGLPQTCELTLNAET
+2596 RGLPQTCQLTLTAET
-2611 TIAATFERAWETTFS
+2611 TVAATFERAWETTFN

-2633 FAEVK
+2633 SAAVK
-2638 GGKTLQSDDIV
+2638 DGKTLRSGDIV
-2649 QRGTTIIY
+2649 QQGTTIIY
-2657 TAQPDPGH
+2657 TAQPDSGH

-2680 APSEHGIPKECELI
+2680 TPSEHGLPKECELI
-2694 ADEARQVGAIFARVG
+2694 ADEARQVGAVFARVG

-2745 FTAQPDAG
+2745 FTAQPDPG
-2753 HYLLEWTDDCENEP
+2753 YYLLEWTDDCENEP

-2807 NGALSAESADGET
+2807 NGALSAETTDGET
-2820 LQSGDITQEGTTI
+2820 LQSADIAQEGTTI
-2833 IFTAQPDSGFYLL
+2833 IFTAAPDSGFYLL

-2852 AGQPAAEPRER
+2852 AGQPPTEPHER

-2942 GQPAAE
+2942 GEPAAE

-3114 TGDCEDA
+3114 TGDCEDE

-3138 ATPLTQVGAT
+3138 ATPSTQVGAT
-3148 FKRAWQTTFDSQPPN
+3148 FKRAWQTTFDSQPDN
-3163 GALSAENTDGET
+3163 GALSAENADGETLQSSDIAQEGTTIIFTAQPDAGFYLLEWGGHCAGQPAAEPSERGLPKTCQLTLHAETTVAATFKRAWQITYDSQPDNGVLSAETTDGET

-3199 LSEWGGHCETRAPAQ
+3199 LLEWGGHCATHSPAE
-3214 PHERGLPQT
+3214 PHERGISQT
-3223 CGLTLNAET
+3223 CQLTLNAET
-3232 TVAATFERAWETT
+3232 TVA
-3245 FSQPDNGTLSAKIK
+3245 
-3259 DGETLRSGDIVRQ
+3259 
-3272 GTTIIYTAQPDF
+3272 
-3284 GFYLLEW
+3284 
-3291 TDHCEHIP
+3291 
-3299 AAGPSEHGL
+3299 
-3308 SKECELIADESREIG
+3308 
-3323 AVFARIGGVAFNTQ
+3323 
-3337 PLNGTLSAQVKDG
+3337 
-3350 DILRPGDVVREGTTV
+3350 
-3365 IFTAQPDAGHYLL
+3365 
-3378 EWTGDCEDEP
+3378 
-3388 DAEPHERGLSKTCE
+3388 
-3402 LPATPLT
+3402 
-3409 QVGATFKRAWQTTY
+3409 ATFKRAWQTTY

-3466 SEWGGN
+3466 SEWGG
-3472 CAGQLAAEPHERG
+3472 
-3485 LSKTCELTLNLETT
+3485 
-3499 VSATFKRAWETTFSQ
+3499 
-3514 PDNGTLS
+3514 D
-3521 AKIKEGETLQSGD
+3521 
-3534 IVRQGTTII
+3534 
-3543 YTAQPDPGFY
+3543 
-3553 LLEWTDH
+3553 
-3560 CEHTPAA
+3560 
-3567 APSEHGLSKECELIA
+3567 
-3582 DESREVGAVFA
+3582 
-3593 RVGEIAFNAQPSNGT
+3593 
-3608 LSARVKDGETLR
+3608 
-3620 PGGVV
+3620 
-3625 REGTTVIF
+3625 
-3633 TAQPDAGHYLL
+3633 
-3644 EWTGDCEN
+3644 
-3652 EPAAEPRERG
+3652 
-3662 LSKTCELSAT
+3662 
-3672 PSTQVG
+3672 
-3678 ATFKR
+3678 
-3683 AWQTTFD
+3683 
-3690 SQPPNGALSAENTD
+3690 
-3704 GETLQPG
+3704 
-3711 DIAQDGTTIIFT
+3711 
-3723 AQPDSGFYLLEWGGH
+3723 
-3738 CAGQLA
+3738 
-3744 AEPHE
+3744 
-3749 RGISQTCELTLN
+3749 
-3761 VETTV
+3761 
-3766 AATFKRAWQTTFD
+3766 
-3779 SQPPNGAL
+3779 
-3787 SAESADGETLQSGD
+3787 
-3801 ITQEGTTI
+3801 
-3809 IFTAQPDSGFY
+3809 
-3820 LLEWGGHCA
+3820 
-3829 GQLAAEPHERGISQT
+3829 
-3844 CELTLNAETTIAA
+3844 
-3857 TFKRAWQTTYD
+3857 
-3868 SQPPNGALSAETT
+3868 
-3881 DGKTL
+3881 
-3886 QSEDIASEGTTII
+3886 
-3899 FTAKPDSGFYLLEWG
+3899 
-3914 GNCAGQ
+3914 
-3920 LAAEPHERGLPQT
+3920 
-3933 CELTLNAETTIAAT
+3933 
-3947 FERAWETTFSQP
+3947 
-3959 NNGTLSAEVKDG
+3959 
-3971 KTLQSGDIV
+3971 
-3980 QRGTTIIY
+3980 
-3988 TAQPDP
+3988 
-3994 GHYLLEW
+3994 
-4001 TDHCE
+4001 
-4006 HILAAT
+4006 
-4012 PSEHGLPK
+4012 
-4020 ECELIADEARQVGAI
+4020 
-4035 FARVGEI
+4035 
-4042 TFNPQPP
+4042 
-4049 NGTLSAQTQDGET
+4049 
-4062 LHPNDVVREG
+4062 
-4072 TTIIFTAQP
+4072 
-4081 DSGFYLSEWGGHC
+4081 C

-4131 TFSQPDN
+4131 TFNQPPN

-4170 FGFYLLKWTDHC
+4170 PGFYLLEWTDHC

-4207 EIGAVFARIGGV
+4207 EVGAVFARVGGV

-4309 FDSHPPNGALS
+4309 FDSQPPNGALS
-4320 AETTDGETLQSSDIA
+4320 AENTDGETLQPGDIA
-4335 QEGTTVIFTAQPD
+4335 QEGTTIIFTAQPD
-4348 SGFYLLEWGGNCAGH
+4348 PGFYLSEWGGNCAGQ
-4363 PAAEPHKRGL
+4363 PVANPSERGL
-4373 PQTCGLTLSAETT
+4373 SKTCELTLNLETT
-4386 VAATFERAWE
+4386 VSATFKRAWE
-4396 TTFNQPDNG
+4396 TIFSQPPNG
-4405 TLSAEVKD
+4405 TLSAKIKD
-4413 GETLRSGDIVQ
+4413 GEALRSGDIVRQ
-4424 RGTTIFYT
+4424 GTTIIYT
-4432 AQPAPGYYLLEW
+4432 AQPDPGFYLLEW
-4444 TDHCEHILAAAP
+4444 TDHCEHIPAAGP
-4456 SEHGIPKE
+4456 SEHGLSKE

-4470 EARQVGAVFARV
+4470 ESREIGAVFARI
-4482 GGIAF
+4482 GGVAF
-4487 NPQPPNGTLSAQ
+4487 NTQPPNGTLSAQ
-4499 IKDGETLRPG
+4499 VKDGDILRPG

-4532 WTDDCED
+4532 WTGDCED
-4539 EPDAEPH
+4539 KPNAEPH

-4551 KTCELPATP
+4551 KTCELSATP

-4581 NGALSAET
+4581 NGALSAESA
-4589 TDGKTLQPGDIAQEG
+4589 DGKTLQSGDIASEG
-4604 TTIIFTAQPDSGFY
+4604 TTITFTAQPDPGFY
-4618 LLEWGENC
+4618 LSEWGGDCEPR
-4626 AAQPAVQPHERGL
+4626 APAQPHERGL
-4639 PQTCQLTLNAETTVA
+4639 PQTCGLTLNAETTVA
-4654 ATFKRAWETTFNQPP
+4654 ATFERAWETTFSQPDNGTLSAKIKDGETLRSGDIVRQGTTIIYTAQPDPGFYLLEWTDHCEHIPAAGPSEHGLSKECELIADESREVGAVFARVGEITFNAQPP
-4669 NGALSAENADG
+4669 NGTLSAQVKDGETLRPNDVVREGTTVIFTAQPDAGHYLLEWTGDCENEPDAEPHERGLSKTCELSATPLTQVGATFKRAWQTTYDSQPANGTLSAQIKDG
-4680 KTLQSGDIAPEGTIV
+4680 ETLQSGDIAPEGTIV

-4701 DSGFYLS
+4701 DPGFYLS

-4755 PDNGTLSAKI
+4755 PPNGTLSAKI
-4765 KDGETLQSG
+4765 KDGKTLQSG
-4774 DIVRQGTTIIYTAQ
+4774 DIVQRGTTIIYTAQ
-4788 PDPGFYLLKWTDHCE
+4788 PDPGHYLLEWTDHCE
-4803 HIPAAAPSEHGLS
+4803 HILAATPSEHGLP
-4816 KECELIANE
+4816 KECELIADE
-4825 SREVGAVFARVG
+4825 ARQVGAIFARVG

-4852 QTQDGET
+4852 QIKDGET

-4874 TAQPNAGHYLLEW
+4874 TAQPDAGHYLLEW
-4887 TGDCEDEPDAEPRE
+4887 TGDCEDEPDAEPHE
-4901 RGLSKTCELS
+4901 RGLSKTCELP
-4911 ANPSTQ
+4911 ATPSTQ
-4917 VGATFKRAWQTT
+4917 VGATFKRAWQTTYDSQPANGALSAETTDGEALQSGDIAQEGTTIIFTAQPDSGFYLLEWGGNCAGHPAAEPRDRGLPQTCQLTLHTETTVAATFKRAWQTT

-4953 IAPEGTTIIFTAQP
+4953 SAPEGTTIIFTAQP
-4967 DSGFYLLEWGENCAG
+4967 DSGFYLLEWGGNCAG
-4982 QLPAEP
+4982 QPAAEP

-5034 KTLQSGGAA
+5034 KALQSGGAA

-5075 PTLPGAAKTCELT
+5075 LTLPGAAKTCELT

-5256 FENPERN
+5256 FENPERS

-5405 VRRCNDFN
+5405 VRRCNGFH
-5413 RPALNPFICDI
+5413 RPALNPFICGA
-5424 ECPGGGKTARGR
+5424 ECPGGGNTARGR

>member
-1 MSTPAPS
+1 M
-8 GKEPSA
+8 
-14 DLKSCVCSSGFTTN
+14 
-28 TDGTCA
+28 
-34 DIDEC
+34 
-39 AADAN
+39 
-44 TCGAGGVCTNTI
+44 
-56 GGHACACNIGYAQAS
+56 
-71 AALASPCD
+71 
-79 EDIDECALGTHT
+79 
-91 CGHNTCENTV
+91 
-101 GGFTCLP
+101 
-108 VDECA
+108 
-113 LGTDTCGETNICGDA
+113 
-128 PDGFICG
+128 
-135 QECPNG
+135 
-141 FVHGSNRTECAETCD
+141 
-156 TATHMINADNECVL
+156 
-170 SPNTEVIRTAR
+170 
-181 QQCALAGW
+181 LAG
-189 QWNFITSTLTVGLS
+189 
-203 LGQECPIPYRN
+203 E
-214 ATTQTDE
+214 
-221 GGCWISDFSLEKA
+221 
-234 QREGGAT
+234 
-241 ATQYC
+241 
-246 HNLFDLHGIPSFTD
+246 
-260 HSEGDR
+260 
-266 YVYNCPDGREPSA
+266 
-279 DLKSCVCSSGYV
+279 
-291 ENRAGTCVDI
+291 
-301 NECISDANTCEA
+301 
-313 NAQCVNTV
+313 
-321 GGHACLCEAGYA
+321 
-333 ASSNLLD
+333 
-340 NPQCG
+340 
-345 DIDECAMGTHT
+345 
-356 CGENDICGN
+356 
-365 TVGGFTCTPCPA
+365 
-377 GFDPD
+377 
-382 SDHAECEPEG
+382 
-392 PALIACPAGEY
+392 
-403 LDGSECVR
+403 
-411 FPWTTIFNLCNN
+411 
-423 AGWQRRPHI
+423 
-432 LYDECVVPYRDAT
+432 
-445 TQTDHEAC
+445 
-453 ILTKNDDATDEE
+453 
-465 LRQAGL
+465 
-471 TATVDCWEFF
+471 
-481 TNDRLV
+481 
-487 PQASKHNEGDRYVY
+487 
-501 NCPAP
+501 
-506 KVISDDLKSCL
+506 
-517 CPAGYADISGTC
+517 
-529 VDINE
+529 
-534 CGDGTHA
+534 
-541 CGEGGVCSNTRGSYT
+541 
-556 CSCAVGYQSESADT
+556 
-570 LQCSDVDE
+570 
-578 CEAGTDTCVANSLCA
+578 
-593 NTVGGFVC
+593 
-601 GNECP
+601 
-606 SGFAPSA
+606 
-613 DRTECVDAT
+613 
-622 PCPAGETRNEEGTC
+622 
-636 FCNTETHL
+636 
-644 PNPCRLQTNSVIQIC
+644 
-659 QGAGWMTRNI
+659 
-669 TNESSYILG
+669 
-678 QICEIPYRDAT
+678 
-689 AQTDEE
+689 
-695 GCFSWRRSNPVR
+695 
-707 VARLPEFTTAVHLCR
+707 
-722 DLFSGA
+722 
-728 DIPQAA
+728 
-734 NHNEGDRYVHTCP
+734 
-747 SGKIVSDDFKSCVCP
+747 
-762 AGWTEDDSGMC
+762 
-773 GMDIDECATGAHS
+773 
-786 CGNRENAHC
+786 
-795 ENTVGGHI
+795 
-803 CACDPGYAPSGDDWT
+803 
-818 LLNPQCADVDEC
+818 
-830 AAGTDTCGKNS
+830 
-841 LCENTVGGFICGKIC
+841 
-856 ADGLFPNPERSECAT
+856 
-871 SPCPAYHKLETAG
+871 
-884 LLAGQCVCDEDVA
+884 CVCDEEVA

-956 YLLSPDNSALDN
+956 YLIAPDNSALDN

-1064 APGGDWTFLDPMC
+1064 APRGDWTFMDPMC

-1082 CAARTDDCGANA
+1082 CAARTDDCGDNA
-1094 LCANTVGGY
+1094 LCGNTVGGY

-1210 HADNSRWDDYQTTSQ
+1210 HADNSRWGDYQTTSQ

-1380 TLSSPA
+1380 TLSHSVD
-1386 RGTLYAEYEGIT
+1386 GTLYAEYEGIT

-1417 PDAGYYLLKWSGDCA
+1417 PDAGYYLLKWGGDCA

-1441 RGLSKTCKLIA
+1441 RGLPQTCKLIA

-1485 GEPLQSGDIAREGTT
+1485 GETLQSGDIAREGTT

-1511 YLLEWGGHCAGQPAA
+1511 YLLEWGGHCAGHPAA

-1542 AETTV
+1542 VETTV

-1553 AWQTTFNSESANG
+1553 AWQTTFNSESNG

-1579 SGDIVREGTTII
+1579 SGDIVREGTTVI

-1609 AGQPAAAPGE
+1609 ADQPAAAPGE

-1626 ELIADATKKVGAT
+1626 ELIADATRKVGAT

-1671 IVREGTTIV
+1671 IVREGTTVI
-1680 YTALPDIGFYL
+1680 YTALPDPGHYL
-1691 LNWTEHCKKTPAA
+1691 LNWTGHCKKTPAA

-1758 NDVVR
+1758 NDAVR

-1778 YLLEWTGDCE
+1778 YLLEWTDDCE
-1788 DEPDAEPHE
+1788 NEPDAEPHE

-1824 TFDSQPPNGVLSA
+1824 TFDSRPPNGALSA
-1837 ETTDGETLQSSDI
+1837 ETTDGKTLQSSDI

-1861 QPDPGFYLSEWGGNC
+1861 QPDSGFYLLEWGGNC
-1876 AGQPAAEPHERGFPQ
+1876 AGQSAADPRERGLPQ
-1891 TCELTLH
+1891 TCQLTLTA
-1898 METTIA
+1898 ETTVA

-1926 IKDGEP
+1926 IKDGKP
-1932 LRSNDIAPEG
+1932 LRSGDIVQQGTTIIYTAQPDPGHYLLEWTDHCEHILAAAPSEHGIPKECELIADEARQVGAIFARIGEITFNPQPPNGTLSAQTQDGETLRPNDVVREG
-1942 TIVTFTAQP
+1942 TTIIFTAQP
-1951 DSGFYLLEW
+1951 DAGHYLLEW
-1960 GGNCADQPAAAPHER
+1960 TGDCENEPDAEPRER
-1975 GLPKTCQLTLTAETT
+1975 GLSKTCELSATPSTQ
-1990 VAATFKRAWQTT
+1990 VGATFKRAWQTT
-2002 FDSQPANGAL
+2002 FDP
-2012 SAESTDGE
+2012 
-2020 TLQPG
+2020 
-2025 DIAQDGTT
+2025 
-2033 IIFTAQPDSGFYLL
+2033 
-2047 EWGGHCAGQL
+2047 
-2057 PAEPHERGLS
+2057 
-2067 QTCELTLNVETTVAA
+2067 
-2082 TFKRAWQTTFDSQ
+2082 Q
-2095 PPNGTLSAETTD
+2095 PPNGALSAETTD
-2107 GETLQSSDIA
+2107 GETLQSADIA
-2117 QEGTTIIFT
+2117 QDGTTIIFT

-2189 LSAESTDGKT
+2189 LSAETTDGET
-2199 LQPGDIAQEG
+2199 LQPSDIAQEG

-2234 LPAEPHERG
+2234 LAAEPHERG

-2288 LQPGDIAQEGTTIIF
+2288 LQPGDIAQDGTTIIFTAQPDPGFYLLEWGGNCAGQLATEPHERGISQTCELTLNVETTVAATFERAWQTTFNQSDNGTLSAEIKDGKPLRSGDIVRRGTTIIYTALPAPGHYLLEWTDHCEHIPAAAPSEHGLPKECELIADEARQVGAIFARVGGIAFNQQPPNGTLSAQVKDGETLRPNDVVREGTTVIFTAQPDAGHYLLEWTGDCENEPDAEPHERGLSKTCELSATPSTQVGATFKRAWQTTFDPQPPNGALSAETTDGETLQSADIAQDGTTIIFTAQPDSGFYLLEWGGHCAGQPPAEPHERGISQTCELTLNVETTVAATFKRAWQTTFDSQPPNGTLSAENTDGETLQPSDIAQEGTTIIFTASPDSGFYLLEWGGHCAGQLAAEPHERGLPQTCELTLNAETTIAATFERAWETTFSQPDNGTLSAEIKDGETLRSGDIVRRGTTIIYTAQPDPGHYLLEWTDHCEHIPAAAPSEHGLPKECELIADEARQVGAVFARVGGIAFNPQPPNGTLSAQTQDGETLRPNDVVREGTTVIFTAQPDAGHYLLEWTGDCEDAPDAEPHERGLSKTCELSATPSTQVGATFKRAWQTTFDSQPHNGALSAETTDGKTLQSEDIASEGTTVTFTAQPDPGFYLLEWGGHCSGQPAAEPHERGLPQTCQLTLNVETTVAATFKRAWQTTFDSQPPNGALSAESTDGETLQPGDIAQEGTTVIFTAQPDSGFYLLEWGGNCAGQPDAEPHERGISQTCELTLHMETTIAATFERAWETTFNQPDNGTLSAEVKDGKTLRSGDIVQRGTTIIYTAQPDPGHYLLEWTDHCEHIPAAAPSEHGLPKECELIADEARQVGAIFARIGGIAFNPQPPNGTLSAQTQDGETLRPNDVVREGTTVIFTAQPDAGHYLLEWTGDCEDEPDAEPHERGLSKTCELSATPSTQVGATFKRAWQTTFDSQPHNGALSAETTDGKTLQSEDIASEGTTVTFTAQPDPGFYLLEWGGHCSGQPAAEPHERGLPQTCQLTLNVEVTVAATFKRAWQTIFDSQPPNGALSAETTDGKTLQSEDIASEGTTIIF

-2361 PDNGTLSAEVKDGKP
+2361 PDNGTLSAEVKDGET
-2376 LRSGDIVRRGTTI
+2376 LRSG
-2389 IYTALPAPGHYLLEW
+2389 
-2404 TDHCEHISAAAPSE
+2404 
-2418 HGLPKECELI
+2418 
-2428 ADEARQVG
+2428 
-2436 AIFARVGG
+2436 
-2444 IAFNPQ
+2444 
-2450 PPNGTL
+2450 
-2456 SAQVKDGETLRPNDV
+2456 
-2471 VREGTTVIFTA
+2471 
-2482 QPDPGHYLLEWTG
+2482 
-2495 DCEDAPDAEPHERGL
+2495 
-2510 SKTCE
+2510 
-2515 LSATPLTQVGATFK
+2515 
-2529 RAWQTTFD
+2529 
-2537 SQPPNGALSAESAD
+2537 
-2551 GKTLQSEDI
+2551 
-2560 ASEGTTIIFTA
+2560 
-2571 KPDSGFYLLE
+2571 
-2581 WGGNCAGQLAAEPHE
+2581 
-2596 RGLPQTCELTLNAET
+2596 
-2611 TIAATFERAWETTFS
+2611 
-2626 QPDNGTL
+2626 
-2633 FAEVK
+2633 
-2638 GGKTLQSDDIV
+2638 DIV

-2657 TAQPDPGH
+2657 TAQPAPGY

-2694 ADEARQVGAIFARVG
+2694 ADEARQVGAVFARVG
-2709 EITFNP
+2709 GIAFNP

-2720 TLSAQTQDGETLRPN
+2720 ALSAQTQDGETLRPN
-2735 DVVREGTTII
+2735 
-2745 FTAQPDAG
+2745 
-2753 HYLLEWTDDCENEP
+2753 
-2767 DAEPRE
+2767 
-2773 RGLSKTCELS
+2773 
-2783 ATPLTQVGAT
+2783 
-2793 FKRAWQTTFDSQPP
+2793 
-2807 NGALSAESADGET
+2807 
-2820 LQSGDITQEGTTI
+2820 
-2833 IFTAQPDSGFYLL
+2833 
-2846 EWGGHC
+2846 
-2852 AGQPAAEPRER
+2852 
-2863 GISQTCQLTLTAE
+2863 
-2876 TTVAATFKRAWQTTF
+2876 
-2891 DSQPPNGALSA
+2891 
-2902 ETTDGKTLQSGDI
+2902 
-2915 APEGTIVTFTASPD
+2915 
-2929 SGFYLLEWGGHCA
+2929 
-2942 GQPAAE
+2942 
-2948 PHERGLSQT
+2948 
-2957 CQLTLNTETTV
+2957 
-2968 AATFERAWETTF
+2968 
-2980 SQPDN
+2980 
-2985 GTLSAAVKDG
+2985 
-2995 KPLRS
+2995 
-3000 GDIVQQ
+3000 
-3006 GTTIIY
+3006 
-3012 TAQPDSGHYLLE
+3012 
-3024 WTDHCEHILA
+3024 
-3034 ATPSEH
+3034 
-3040 GLPKECELIA
+3040 
-3050 DEARQVGA
+3050 
-3058 VFARVGEIT
+3058 
-3067 FNPQPPNGTLSAQT
+3067 
-3081 QDGETLR
+3081 
-3088 PNDVVREGTTIIFTA
+3088 
-3103 QPDAGHYLLEW
+3103 
-3114 TGDCEDA
+3114 
-3121 PDAEPHER
+3121 
-3129 GLSKTCELS
+3129 
-3138 ATPLTQVGAT
+3138 
-3148 FKRAWQTTFDSQPPN
+3148 
-3163 GALSAENTDGET
+3163 
-3175 LQPGDIAQEGTTI
+3175 
-3188 IFTAQPDSGFY
+3188 
-3199 LSEWGGHCETRAPAQ
+3199 
-3214 PHERGLPQT
+3214 
-3223 CGLTLNAET
+3223 
-3232 TVAATFERAWETT
+3232 
-3245 FSQPDNGTLSAKIK
+3245 
-3259 DGETLRSGDIVRQ
+3259 
-3272 GTTIIYTAQPDF
+3272 
-3284 GFYLLEW
+3284 
-3291 TDHCEHIP
+3291 
-3299 AAGPSEHGL
+3299 
-3308 SKECELIADESREIG
+3308 
-3323 AVFARIGGVAFNTQ
+3323 
-3337 PLNGTLSAQVKDG
+3337 
-3350 DILRPGDVVREGTTV
+3350 DVVREGTTV

-3378 EWTGDCEDEP
+3378 EWTGDCEDKP
-3388 DAEPHERGLSKTCE
+3388 DAEPH
-3402 LPATPLT
+3402 
-3409 QVGATFKRAWQTTY
+3409 
-3423 DSQPA
+3423 
-3428 NGTLSAQIKDG
+3428 
-3439 ETLQSGDIAPEGT
+3439 
-3452 IVTFTAQPDPGFYL
+3452 
-3466 SEWGGN
+3466 
-3472 CAGQLAAEPHERG
+3472 
-3485 LSKTCELTLNLETT
+3485 
-3499 VSATFKRAWETTFSQ
+3499 
-3514 PDNGTLS
+3514 
-3521 AKIKEGETLQSGD
+3521 
-3534 IVRQGTTII
+3534 
-3543 YTAQPDPGFY
+3543 
-3553 LLEWTDH
+3553 
-3560 CEHTPAA
+3560 
-3567 APSEHGLSKECELIA
+3567 
-3582 DESREVGAVFA
+3582 
-3593 RVGEIAFNAQPSNGT
+3593 
-3608 LSARVKDGETLR
+3608 
-3620 PGGVV
+3620 
-3625 REGTTVIF
+3625 
-3633 TAQPDAGHYLL
+3633 
-3644 EWTGDCEN
+3644 
-3652 EPAAEPRERG
+3652 ERG

-3683 AWQTTFD
+3683 AWQTT
-3690 SQPPNGALSAENTD
+3690 
-3704 GETLQPG
+3704 
-3711 DIAQDGTTIIFT
+3711 
-3723 AQPDSGFYLLEWGGH
+3723 Y
-3738 CAGQLA
+3738 
-3744 AEPHE
+3744 
-3749 RGISQTCELTLN
+3749 
-3761 VETTV
+3761 
-3766 AATFKRAWQTTFD
+3766 D

-3971 KTLQSGDIV
+3971 KTLRSGDIVQRGTTIIYTAQPDPGHYLLEWTDHCEHIPAAAPSEHGLPKECELIADEARQVGAIFARAGEIAFNPQPPNGTLSAQIQDGETLRPGDIVREGTTVIFTAQPDIGHYLLEWTGDCEDEPDAEPYERGLSKTCELSATPSTQVGATFKRAWQAAFDSQPPNGALSAENTYGETLQPGDIAQEGTTIIFTAQPDSGFYLLEWGGHCAGQLPAEPHERGISQTCQLTLNAEITVAATFKRAWQTTFDSQPPNGALSAESTDGETLQPGDIAQEGTTVIFTAQPDSGFYLLEWGGHCATHSPAEPHERGISQTCQLTLNAETTVAATFKRAWQTTYDSQPANGTLSAQIKDGETLQSGDIAQEGTTIIFTAQPDSGFYLLEWGGHCAGQLPAEPHERGLPQTCELTLHMETTVAATFERAWQTTFNQPDNGTLSAEVKDGKTLRSGDIV

-4006 HILAAT
+4006 HILAAA
-4012 PSEHGLPK
+4012 PSEHGL
-4020 ECELIADEARQVGAI
+4020 
-4035 FARVGEI
+4035 
-4042 TFNPQPP
+4042 
-4049 NGTLSAQTQDGET
+4049 
-4062 LHPNDVVREG
+4062 
-4072 TTIIFTAQP
+4072 
-4081 DSGFYLSEWGGHC
+4081 
-4094 ETRAPA
+4094 
-4100 QPHERG
+4100 
-4106 LPQTCGLTLN
+4106 
-4116 AETTVAATFERAWET
+4116 
-4131 TFSQPDN
+4131 
-4138 GTLSAKIKDG
+4138 
-4148 ETLRSGDIVRQ
+4148 
-4159 GTTIIYTAQPD
+4159 
-4170 FGFYLLKWTDHC
+4170 
-4182 EHIPAAGPSE
+4182 
-4192 HGLSKECELIADESR
+4192 
-4207 EIGAVFARIGGV
+4207 
-4219 AFNTQPLNGTLSA
+4219 
-4232 QVKDGDILR
+4232 
-4241 PGDVV
+4241 
-4246 REGTTVIFT
+4246 
-4255 AQPDAGHYLLEWT
+4255 
-4268 GDCEDE
+4268 
-4274 PDAEP
+4274 
-4279 HERGL
+4279 
-4284 SKTCELSATPS
+4284 
-4295 TQVGATFKRAWQTT
+4295 
-4309 FDSHPPNGALS
+4309 
-4320 AETTDGETLQSSDIA
+4320 
-4335 QEGTTVIFTAQPD
+4335 
-4348 SGFYLLEWGGNCAGH
+4348 
-4363 PAAEPHKRGL
+4363 
-4373 PQTCGLTLSAETT
+4373 
-4386 VAATFERAWE
+4386 
-4396 TTFNQPDNG
+4396 
-4405 TLSAEVKD
+4405 
-4413 GETLRSGDIVQ
+4413 
-4424 RGTTIFYT
+4424 
-4432 AQPAPGYYLLEW
+4432 
-4444 TDHCEHILAAAP
+4444 
-4456 SEHGIPKE
+4456 PKE

-4499 IKDGETLRPG
+4499 VKDGETLRPN

-4522 QPDAGYYLLE
+4522 QPDAGHYLLE
-4532 WTDDCED
+4532 WTGDCED
-4539 EPDAEPH
+4539 EPDAEPY

-4551 KTCELPATP
+4551 KTCELSATP

-4571 WQTTFDSQPP
+4571 WQTTYDSQPA

-4589 TDGKTLQPGDIAQEG
+4589 TDGETLQPGDIAQEG
-4604 TTIIFTAQPDSGFY
+4604 TTVIFTAQPDSGFY
-4618 LLEWGENC
+4618 LLEWGGNC
-4626 AAQPAVQPHERGL
+4626 AGQLAAEPHERGL
-4639 PQTCQLTLNAETTVA
+4639 PQTCELTLNAETT
-4654 ATFKRAWETTFNQPP
+4654 
-4669 NGALSAENADG
+4669 
-4680 KTLQSGDIAPEGTIV
+4680 I
-4695 TFTAQP
+4695 
-4701 DSGFYLS
+4701 
-4708 EWGGHCETRAPAQPH
+4708 
-4723 ERGLPQTCGLT
+4723 
-4734 LNAETTVAATFERA
+4734 AATFERA
-4748 WETTFNQ
+4748 WETTFSQ
-4755 PDNGTLSAKI
+4755 PDNGTLSAEV
-4765 KDGETLQSG
+4765 KDGKTLQSG
-4774 DIVRQGTTIIYTAQ
+4774 DIVQRGTTIIYTAL
-4788 PDPGFYLLKWTDHCE
+4788 PDPGHYLLEWTDHCE
-4803 HIPAAAPSEHGLS
+4803 HIPAAAPSEHGLP
-4816 KECELIANE
+4816 KECELIADE
-4825 SREVGAVFARVG
+4825 ARQVGAVFARVG
-4837 EITFNP
+4837 GIAFNP

-4874 TAQPNAGHYLLEW
+4874 TAQPDAGHYLLEW
-4887 TGDCEDEPDAEPRE
+4887 TGDCEDKPDAEPHE
-4901 RGLSKTCELS
+4901 RGLSKTCELP
-4911 ANPSTQ
+4911 ATPSTQ
-4917 VGATFKRAWQTT
+4917 VGATFKRAWQTTFDSQPPNGALSAESADGETLQSGDIAQEGTTIIFTAQPDSGFYLLEWGGHCAGQLPAEPRERGLPQTCQLTLHTETTVAATFKRAWQTT

-4967 DSGFYLLEWGENCAG
+4967 DSGFYLLKWSENCAG
-4982 QLPAEP
+4982 HPPAEP

-4994 QTCELTLHMETTVAA
+4994 QTCELTLHMETTIAA

-5014 WQTTFNQPDNGTLS
+5014 WQTTFNQPNNGTLS

-5034 KTLQSGGAA
+5034 KVLQSGGAA
-5043 REGMTI
+5043 REGMTV

-5075 PTLPGAAKTCELT
+5075 LTLPGAAKTCELT

-5256 FENPERN
+5256 FENPERS

-5335 SNKNRDCIEH
+5335 SNKNRDCILH
-5345 DANPPLPDYA
+5345 DENPPLPDYA

-5405 VRRCNDFN
+5405 VRRCNGFH
-5413 RPALNPFICDI
+5413 RPALNPFICGV
-5424 ECPGGGKTARGR
+5424 ECTGGGNTARGR

>member
-1 MSTPAPS
+1 MFCRFIAGMRAEVALLRFGLMAGAGIRLALCALIFALAAAVAEAQAQTTAPVDECAAGTDTCGATHLCGDTETGFTCGQECPNGFVHGSARTECAESCDLPTHIRNADNECTRNQPWASEFGESACAQAGWTVTLILREGVTPKKECPIPYRNATTQTDESGCWLSSTGLEGARFFGKTTASRHCWELFDLHGFPS
-8 GKEPSA
+8 FADHSEGDRYVHTCPDGKEPSA
-14 DLKSCVCSSGFTTN
+14 DLKSCVCPSGFTAN

-44 TCGAGGVCTNTI
+44 ICGAGGVCANTI
-56 GGHACACNIGYAQAS
+56 GGHACECNSGYAQES
-71 AALASPCD
+71 ATLASQC
-79 EDIDECALGTHT
+79 EDFDECAAGTHT
-91 CGHNTCENTV
+91 CGENNTCENTV

-113 LGTDTCGETNICGDA
+113 LGTDTCGENNLCGDA
-128 PDGFICG
+128 ADGFICG
-135 QECPNG
+135 RECPNG
-141 FVHGSNRTECAETCD
+141 FVHGSARTECAESCD
-156 TATHMINADNECVL
+156 TATHMINADNECVPAQ
-170 SPNTEVIRTAR
+170 SEGVDKAR
-181 QQCALAGW
+181 RQCALAGW
-189 QWNFITSTLTVGLS
+189 RWNFITSTLTAGLS
-203 LGQECPIPYRN
+203 LGQECAIPYRN

-221 GGCWISDFSLEKA
+221 GGCWISDFSLETA

-246 HNLFDLHGIPSFTD
+246 HNLFDLHGIPSLAN

-266 YVYNCPDGREPSA
+266 YVYNCPAGREPGA

-301 NECISDANTCEA
+301 NECTSDANTCEA

-321 GGHACLCEAGYA
+321 GGHACVCETGYA
-333 ASSNLLD
+333 ASSNLLE

-345 DIDECAMGTHT
+345 DIDECALGTHD

-377 GFDPD
+377 GYDPD
-382 SDHAECEPEG
+382 SDHAECEPA
-392 PALIACPAGEY
+392 PLACPTGQY
-403 LDGSECVR
+403 PDDGAC
-411 FPWTTIFNLCNN
+411 FPHPWISAYRLCNS
-423 AGWQRRPHI
+423 AGWGRFAHA
-432 LYDECVVPYRDAT
+432 LADECLIPYRDAT

-453 ILTKNDDATDEE
+453 FLSKDANATDEE
-465 LRQAGL
+465 LRQVGS

-481 TNDRLV
+481 TNDQLV
-487 PQASKHNEGDRYVY
+487 PQAADHNEGDRYLF

-506 KVISDDLKSCL
+506 KVVSDDLKSCL
-517 CPAGYADISGTC
+517 CPAGYSDISGTC

-541 CGEGGVCSNTRGSYT
+541 CGENGVCANTRGSYT
-556 CSCAVGYQSESADT
+556 CSCADGYQSESADT

-578 CEAGTDTCVANSLCA
+578 CAAGTDTCGANSLCA

-606 SGFAPSA
+606 AGTAPNA
-613 DRTECVDAT
+613 DKSECADICL
-622 PCPAGETRNEEGTC
+622 PGETLDDSGMC
-636 FCNTETHL
+636 VCNTETHI
-644 PNPCRLQTNSVIQIC
+644 PNPCRLTTDSVTELC
-659 QGAGWMTRNI
+659 LGAGWMVMTVTSLTYGPI
-669 TNESSYILG
+669 G
-678 QICEIPYRDAT
+678 AVCPIPYRNES
-689 AQTDEE
+689 AQSDEE
-695 GCFSWRRSNPVR
+695 GCLLWRNNANDPLLIFQSKTN
-707 VARLPEFTTAVHLCR
+707 ADHFCR
-722 DLFSGA
+722 DLFA
-728 DIPQAA
+728 ERPVPMTL
-734 NHNEGDRYVHTCP
+734 NHNQGDRYVYNCP
-747 SGKIVSDDFKSCVCP
+747 GIKEPSADQKSCVCP

-773 GMDIDECATGAHS
+773 GVDIDECATGAHS
-786 CGNRENAHC
+786 CGNHENTRC
-795 ENTVGGHI
+795 ENTDGAHI
-803 CACDPGYAPSGDDWT
+803 CVCDAGYAPSGDDWT

-830 AAGTDTCGKNS
+830 AAGTDSCGENS
-841 LCENTVGGFICGKIC
+841 LCENTVGGFVCGNVC
-856 ADGLFPNPERSECAT
+856 ADGMVPNADRSECAA
-871 SPCPAYHKLETAG
+871 SVCPEYHKLADDGSGE
-884 LLAGQCVCDEDVA
+884 CVCDTDVA
-897 IQLSE
+897 TEIS
-902 SGDACVPLSG
+902 DDICVPS
-912 ISTVQRCTNAGWNII
+912 SEAPTPRRCADAGWDTI
-927 EYFTAASFIDVE
+927 EHFASGVGFLSVE
-939 CEIPIRDATRE
+939 CEIPIRDATLE
-950 VDESGC
+950 IDESGC
-956 YLLSPDNSALDN
+956 LLVPPNSPHIGN
-968 YVTTATKHCSSVFG
+968 YATTASKHCHEVFSDG
-982 SGIPMSVSHNAGERY
+982 FPMSITHSAGERY
-997 HHSCPGVKIQS
+997 HHSCPGLKTPS
-1008 ADYKSCVCPAEYAEN
+1008 ADLKSCVCPAGYMNN
-1023 DEGECVDMDE
+1023 DEGVCVDINE
-1033 CAAGAH
+1033 CETGAH
-1039 SCGEHE
+1039 SCGERD
-1045 NAVCANTV
+1045 NAVCVNTI
-1053 GGHACVCGEGY
+1053 GAHACGCGAGY
-1064 APGGDWTFLDPMC
+1064 APGDGWTFLNPMC
-1077 GDVNE
+1077 EDVDE
-1082 CAARTDDCGANA
+1082 CAAGTDDCGANA
-1094 LCANTVGGY
+1094 LCGNTVGGF

-1109 PDGLQPNAD
+1109 PDGLRPNAD
-1118 RTECVP
+1118 RTECVA
-1124 CPPGQTQ
+1124 CPPGETH
-1131 DETGACICDPE
+1131 DAETGQCVCDPE
-1142 TRFVNTGFGGV
+1142 TRFVNTGFGGA

-1159 AATDICRNAG
+1159 AATKMCRDAG
-1169 WLVMTVSHDNN
+1169 WLVMTVSHDSN

-1198 DETGCSLWRNYR
+1198 DETGCSLWRNFR
-1210 HADNSRWDDYQTTSQ
+1210 HADNSRWDDYQTTSR

-1365 PNDPKN
+1365 PDDPKN

-1386 RGTLYAEYEGIT
+1386 RGTLYAEYEGVT

-1417 PDAGYYLLKWSGDCA
+1417 PDAGYYLLKWGGDCA

-1441 RGLSKTCKLIA
+1441 RGLSKTCELIA
-1452 NEERQVSAT
+1452 NEERQVSVT

-1470 EPQPANGTLSARIKD
+1470 ESRPANGTLSARIKD
-1485 GEPLQSGDIAREGTT
+1485 GETLQSGDIAREGTT
-1500 VIFTAAPASGY
+1500 VIFTAAPASGF
-1511 YLLEWGGHCAGQPAA
+1511 YLLEWGGHCAGRPAA

-1553 AWQTTFNSESANG
+1553 AWQTTFNSESNG

-1609 AGQPAAAPGE
+1609 ADQLAAAPGE

-1626 ELIADATKKVGAT
+1626 ELIADATRKVGAT

-1657 SARVKGGVTLHSGD
+1657 SARVKGGVTLRSGD
-1671 IVREGTTIV
+1671 IVREGTTVI
-1680 YTALPDIGFYL
+1680 YTALPDPGHYL
-1691 LNWTEHCKKTPAA
+1691 LNWTEHCKQTPAA

-1824 TFDSQPPNGVLSA
+1824 TYDSRPDNGALSA

-1861 QPDPGFYLSEWGGNC
+1861 SPDSGFYLSEWGGNC
-1876 AGQPAAEPHERGFPQ
+1876 AGHPPAEPR
-1891 TCELTLH
+1891 
-1898 METTIA
+1898 
-1904 ATFERAWETTFNQP
+1904 
-1918 DNGTLSAE
+1918 
-1926 IKDGEP
+1926 
-1932 LRSNDIAPEG
+1932 
-1942 TIVTFTAQP
+1942 
-1951 DSGFYLLEW
+1951 
-1960 GGNCADQPAAAPHER
+1960 ER
-1975 GLPKTCQLTLTAETT
+1975 GLPQTCQLTLTAETT

-2033 IIFTAQPDSGFYLL
+2033 IIFTAQPDPGFYLLEWGGHCAGQLPAEPHERGLSQTCELTLNAETTAAATFERAWETTFNQPDNGTLSAEIKDGKPLRSGDIVRRGTTIIYTALPAPGHYLLEWTDHCEHIPAAAPSEHGLPKECELIADESREVGAVFARVGEITFNAQPPNGTLSAQVKDGETLRPGDVVREGTTVIFTAQPDAGHYLLEWTGDCEDKPDAEPHERGLSKTCELSATPSTQVGATFKRAWQTTFDSRPPNGALSAETTDGETLQSGDITREGTTIIFTAQPDSGFYLL
-2047 EWGGHCAGQL
+2047 EWGGHCAGQF

-2082 TFKRAWQTTFDSQ
+2082 TFKRAWQTTFDSR
-2095 PPNGTLSAETTD
+2095 PDNGALSAETTD
-2107 GETLQSSDIA
+2107 GETLQSS
-2117 QEGTTIIFT
+2117 
-2126 AQPDSGFY
+2126 
-2134 LLEWGGHCA
+2134 
-2143 GQPPAE
+2143 
-2149 PHERGISQTCELTLN
+2149 
-2164 VETTVAATF
+2164 
-2173 KRAWQTTF
+2173 
-2181 DSQPPNGT
+2181 
-2189 LSAESTDGKT
+2189 
-2199 LQPGDIAQEG
+2199 DIAQEG

-2273 PDNGALSA
+2273 PPNGALSA

-2288 LQPGDIAQEGTTIIF
+2288 LQSSDIAQEGTTIIF
-2303 TAQPDSG
+2303 TAQPDPG
-2310 FYLLEWGGNCAGHPA
+2310 FYL
-2325 AEPHKRGLPQTC
+2325 
-2337 GLTLSAETTVAATF
+2337 S
-2351 ERAWETTFNQ
+2351 
-2361 PDNGTLSAEVKDGKP
+2361 
-2376 LRSGDIVRRGTTI
+2376 
-2389 IYTALPAPGHYLLEW
+2389 
-2404 TDHCEHISAAAPSE
+2404 
-2418 HGLPKECELI
+2418 
-2428 ADEARQVG
+2428 
-2436 AIFARVGG
+2436 
-2444 IAFNPQ
+2444 
-2450 PPNGTL
+2450 
-2456 SAQVKDGETLRPNDV
+2456 
-2471 VREGTTVIFTA
+2471 
-2482 QPDPGHYLLEWTG
+2482 
-2495 DCEDAPDAEPHERGL
+2495 
-2510 SKTCE
+2510 
-2515 LSATPLTQVGATFK
+2515 
-2529 RAWQTTFD
+2529 
-2537 SQPPNGALSAESAD
+2537 
-2551 GKTLQSEDI
+2551 
-2560 ASEGTTIIFTA
+2560 
-2571 KPDSGFYLLE
+2571 
-2581 WGGNCAGQLAAEPHE
+2581 
-2596 RGLPQTCELTLNAET
+2596 
-2611 TIAATFERAWETTFS
+2611 
-2626 QPDNGTL
+2626 
-2633 FAEVK
+2633 
-2638 GGKTLQSDDIV
+2638 
-2649 QRGTTIIY
+2649 
-2657 TAQPDPGH
+2657 
-2665 YLLEWTDHCEHILAA
+2665 
-2680 APSEHGIPKECELI
+2680 
-2694 ADEARQVGAIFARVG
+2694 
-2709 EITFNP
+2709 
-2715 QPPNG
+2715 
-2720 TLSAQTQDGETLRPN
+2720 
-2735 DVVREGTTII
+2735 
-2745 FTAQPDAG
+2745 
-2753 HYLLEWTDDCENEP
+2753 
-2767 DAEPRE
+2767 
-2773 RGLSKTCELS
+2773 
-2783 ATPLTQVGAT
+2783 
-2793 FKRAWQTTFDSQPP
+2793 
-2807 NGALSAESADGET
+2807 
-2820 LQSGDITQEGTTI
+2820 
-2833 IFTAQPDSGFYLL
+2833 
-2846 EWGGHC
+2846 
-2852 AGQPAAEPRER
+2852 
-2863 GISQTCQLTLTAE
+2863 
-2876 TTVAATFKRAWQTTF
+2876 
-2891 DSQPPNGALSA
+2891 
-2902 ETTDGKTLQSGDI
+2902 
-2915 APEGTIVTFTASPD
+2915 
-2929 SGFYLLEWGGHCA
+2929 EWGGHCA

-2948 PHERGLSQT
+2948 PHERGISQT
-2957 CQLTLNTETTV
+2957 CELTLNVETTV

-2980 SQPDN
+2980 
-2985 GTLSAAVKDG
+2985 G
-2995 KPLRS
+2995 
-3000 GDIVQQ
+3000 
-3006 GTTIIY
+3006 
-3012 TAQPDSGHYLLE
+3012 
-3024 WTDHCEHILA
+3024 
-3034 ATPSEH
+3034 
-3040 GLPKECELIA
+3040 
-3050 DEARQVGA
+3050 
-3058 VFARVGEIT
+3058 
-3067 FNPQPPNGTLSAQT
+3067 
-3081 QDGETLR
+3081 
-3088 PNDVVREGTTIIFTA
+3088 
-3103 QPDAGHYLLEW
+3103 
-3114 TGDCEDA
+3114 
-3121 PDAEPHER
+3121 
-3129 GLSKTCELS
+3129 
-3138 ATPLTQVGAT
+3138 
-3148 FKRAWQTTFDSQPPN
+3148 
-3163 GALSAENTDGET
+3163 
-3175 LQPGDIAQEGTTI
+3175 
-3188 IFTAQPDSGFY
+3188 
-3199 LSEWGGHCETRAPAQ
+3199 
-3214 PHERGLPQT
+3214 
-3223 CGLTLNAET
+3223 
-3232 TVAATFERAWETT
+3232 
-3245 FSQPDNGTLSAKIK
+3245 QPDNGTLSAKIK
-3259 DGETLRSGDIVRQ
+3259 DGKTLRSGDIVRQ

-3308 SKECELIADESREIG
+3308 SKECELIADEAREVG
-3323 AVFARIGGVAFNTQ
+3323 AVFARVGGIAFNTQ
-3337 PLNGTLSAQVKDG
+3337 PPNGTLSAQVKDG
-3350 DILRPGDVVREGTTV
+3350 DVLRPGDVVREGTTV

-3378 EWTGDCEDEP
+3378 EWTGDCEDAP

-3402 LPATPLT
+3402 LSATPST
-3409 QVGATFKRAWQTTY
+3409 QVGATFKRAWQTTF
-3423 DSQPA
+3423 DSQPP
-3428 NGTLSAQIKDG
+3428 NGALSAESTDG
-3439 ETLQSGDIAPEGT
+3439 ETLQSADIAPEGT

-3466 SEWGGN
+3466 SEWGGH
-3472 CAGQLAAEPHERG
+3472 CETRAPAQPHERG
-3485 LSKTCELTLNLETT
+3485 LPQTCGLTLNAETT
-3499 VSATFKRAWETTFSQ
+3499 VAATFERAWETTFGQ

-3521 AKIKEGETLQSGD
+3521 AKIKDGETLRSGD

-3543 YTAQPDPGFY
+3543 YTAQPDFGFY

-3560 CEHTPAA
+3560 CEHIPAA
-3567 APSEHGLSKECELIA
+3567 APSEHGLPKECELIA
-3582 DESREVGAVFA
+3582 DEARQVGAVFA
-3593 RVGEIAFNAQPSNGT
+3593 RVGEIAFNPQPPNGT
-3608 LSARVKDGETLR
+3608 LSAQTQDGETLR
-3620 PGGVV
+3620 PNDVV

-3644 EWTGDCEN
+3644 EWTGDCEDK
-3652 EPAAEPRERG
+3652 PDAEPHERG

-3711 DIAQDGTTIIFT
+3711 DIAQEGTTVIFT
-3723 AQPDSGFYLLEWGGH
+3723 AQPDSGFYLLEWGEN
-3738 CAGQLA
+3738 CAGQPA

-3749 RGISQTCELTLN
+3749 RGLPQTC
-3761 VETTV
+3761 
-3766 AATFKRAWQTTFD
+3766 Q
-3779 SQPPNGAL
+3779 
-3787 SAESADGETLQSGD
+3787 
-3801 ITQEGTTI
+3801 
-3809 IFTAQPDSGFY
+3809 
-3820 LLEWGGHCA
+3820 
-3829 GQLAAEPHERGISQT
+3829 
-3844 CELTLNAETTIAA
+3844 LTLNAETTVAA

-3868 SQPPNGALSAETT
+3868 SQPA
-3881 DGKTL
+3881 
-3886 QSEDIASEGTTII
+3886 
-3899 FTAKPDSGFYLLEWG
+3899 
-3914 GNCAGQ
+3914 
-3920 LAAEPHERGLPQT
+3920 
-3933 CELTLNAETTIAAT
+3933 
-3947 FERAWETTFSQP
+3947 
-3959 NNGTLSAEVKDG
+3959 
-3971 KTLQSGDIV
+3971 
-3980 QRGTTIIY
+3980 
-3988 TAQPDP
+3988 
-3994 GHYLLEW
+3994 
-4001 TDHCE
+4001 
-4006 HILAAT
+4006 
-4012 PSEHGLPK
+4012 
-4020 ECELIADEARQVGAI
+4020 
-4035 FARVGEI
+4035 
-4042 TFNPQPP
+4042 
-4049 NGTLSAQTQDGET
+4049 NGTLSAQIKDGET
-4062 LHPNDVVREG
+4062 LRSGDIAPEG
-4072 TTIIFTAQP
+4072 TIVTFTAQP
-4081 DSGFYLSEWGGHC
+4081 DPGFYLSEWGGHC
-4094 ETRAPA
+4094 APRAPA

-4116 AETTVAATFERAWET
+4116 AETTVAATFKRAWET

-4170 FGFYLLKWTDHC
+4170 PGFYLLEWTDHC

-4207 EIGAVFARIGGV
+4207 EVGAVFARVGGITFNAQPPNGTLSAQV
-4219 AFNTQPLNGTLSA
+4219 KDGDVLRPGDVVREGTTVIFTAQPDAGHYLLEWTGDCEDKPDAEPHERGLSKTCELPATPSTQVGATFKRAWQTTYDSQPANGTLSAQIKDGETLRSGDIAPEGTIVTFTAQPDSGFYLSEWGGHCEPRAPAQPHERGLPQTCGLTLNAETTVAATFKRAWETTFSQPPNGTLSAKIKDGETLQSGDIVRQGTTIIYTAQPDFGFYLLEWTDHCEHILAAAPSEHGIPKECELIADEAREVGAVFARVGEIAFNAQPPNGTLSA

-4268 GDCEDE
+4268 GDCEDA

-4309 FDSHPPNGALS
+4309 FDSQPDNGALSAENTDGETLQPGDIAQEGTTIIFTAQPDAGFYLLEWGGHCAGQPAAEPSERGLPKTCQLTLHAKTTVAATFKRAWQTTYDSQPDNGVLS
-4320 AETTDGETLQSSDIA
+4320 AETTDGETLQPGDIA

-4348 SGFYLLEWGGNCAGH
+4348 SGFYLLEWGGHCATH
-4363 PAAEPHKRGL
+4363 SP
-4373 PQTCGLTLSAETT
+4373 
-4386 VAATFERAWE
+4386 
-4396 TTFNQPDNG
+4396 
-4405 TLSAEVKD
+4405 
-4413 GETLRSGDIVQ
+4413 
-4424 RGTTIFYT
+4424 
-4432 AQPAPGYYLLEW
+4432 
-4444 TDHCEHILAAAP
+4444 
-4456 SEHGIPKE
+4456 
-4464 CELIAD
+4464 
-4470 EARQVGAVFARV
+4470 
-4482 GGIAF
+4482 
-4487 NPQPPNGTLSAQ
+4487 
-4499 IKDGETLRPG
+4499 
-4509 DVVREGTTVIFTA
+4509 
-4522 QPDAGYYLLE
+4522 
-4532 WTDDCED
+4532 
-4539 EPDAEPH
+4539 AEPH
-4546 ERGLS
+4546 ERGIS
-4551 KTCELPATP
+4551 QTCQ
-4560 LTQVGATFKRA
+4560 LTLNAETTVAATFKRA
-4571 WQTTFDSQPP
+4571 WQTTFDSQPS
-4581 NGALSAET
+4581 NGALSAEN
-4589 TDGKTLQPGDIAQEG
+4589 TDGETLQSGDIAQEG

-4618 LLEWGENC
+4618 LLEWGGHC
-4626 AAQPAVQPHERGL
+4626 AGQPTAEPHERGL
-4639 PQTCQLTLNAETTVA
+4639 SQTCQLTLNAETT
-4654 ATFKRAWETTFNQPP
+4654 
-4669 NGALSAENADG
+4669 
-4680 KTLQSGDIAPEGTIV
+4680 IA
-4695 TFTAQP
+4695 
-4701 DSGFYLS
+4701 
-4708 EWGGHCETRAPAQPH
+4708 
-4723 ERGLPQTCGLT
+4723 
-4734 LNAETTVAATFERA
+4734 
-4748 WETTFNQ
+4748 
-4755 PDNGTLSAKI
+4755 
-4765 KDGETLQSG
+4765 
-4774 DIVRQGTTIIYTAQ
+4774 
-4788 PDPGFYLLKWTDHCE
+4788 
-4803 HIPAAAPSEHGLS
+4803 
-4816 KECELIANE
+4816 
-4825 SREVGAVFARVG
+4825 
-4837 EITFNP
+4837 
-4843 QPPNGTLSA
+4843 
-4852 QTQDGET
+4852 
-4859 LRPNDVVREGTTVIF
+4859 
-4874 TAQPNAGHYLLEW
+4874 
-4887 TGDCEDEPDAEPRE
+4887 
-4901 RGLSKTCELS
+4901 
-4911 ANPSTQ
+4911 
-4917 VGATFKRAWQTT
+4917 ATFKRAWQTT

-4953 IAPEGTTIIFTAQP
+4953 IAQEGTTIIFTAQP
-4967 DSGFYLLEWGENCAG
+4967 DSGFYLLEWGGNCAG
-4982 QLPAEP
+4982 QPPAEP

-5034 KTLQSGGAA
+5034 KVLQSGGAA
-5043 REGMTI
+5043 REGMTV

-5075 PTLPGAAKTCELT
+5075 LTLPGAAKTCELT

-5096 AVFERASETMFNPAP
+5096 AVFERASETMFTPAP

-5335 SNKNRDCIEH
+5335 SNKNRRDCIEH

-5405 VRRCNDFN
+5405 VRRCNGFH
-5413 RPALNPFICDI
+5413 RPALNPFICGV
-5424 ECPGGGKTARGR
+5424 ECPGGGNTARGR
-5436 YCGQETADENPNQ
+5436 YCGQETADENPNQQTEDGGQSSLPVKG

>member
-1 MSTPAPS
+1 MFCRFIAGMRAEVALLRFGLMAGAGIRLALCALIFALAAAVAEAQAQTAAPVDECAAGTDTCGATHLCGDTETGFTCGQECPNGFVHGSTRTECAESCDFPTHIRNADNECTRNQPWASEFGESACAQAGWTVTLILREGVTPKKECPIPYRNATTQTDESGCWLSSTGLEGARFFGQTTASRHCWELFDLHGLPS
-8 GKEPSA
+8 FADHSEGDRYVHTCPDGKEPSA
-14 DLKSCVCSSGFTTN
+14 DLKSCVCPSGFTTN

-101 GGFTCLP
+101 GGFTCAP

-246 HNLFDLHGIPSFTD
+246 HNLFDLHGIPSLAN

-279 DLKSCVCSSGYV
+279 DLKTCVCSSGYV

-321 GGHACLCEAGYA
+321 GGHACLCETGYA
-333 ASSNLLD
+333 ASSNLLE
-340 NPQCG
+340 NPQCA
-345 DIDECAMGTHT
+345 DIDECAMGTHN
-356 CGENDICGN
+356 CGQNDICEN
-365 TVGGFTCTPCPA
+365 TVGGFECTLCPA
-377 GFDPD
+377 GF
-382 SDHAECEPEG
+382 EPG
-392 PALIACPAGEY
+392 A
-403 LDGSECVR
+403 DGSECVSA
-411 FPWTTIFNLCNN
+411 CA
-423 AGWQRRPHI
+423 AGLERWPNGG
-432 LYDECVVPYRDAT
+432 ECVSV
-445 TQTDHEAC
+445 
-453 ILTKNDDATDEE
+453 
-465 LRQAGL
+465 
-471 TATVDCWEFF
+471 
-481 TNDRLV
+481 
-487 PQASKHNEGDRYVY
+487 
-501 NCPAP
+501 CPP
-506 KVISDDLKSCL
+506 
-517 CPAGYADISGTC
+517 
-529 VDINE
+529 
-534 CGDGTHA
+534 
-541 CGEGGVCSNTRGSYT
+541 
-556 CSCAVGYQSESADT
+556 
-570 LQCSDVDE
+570 
-578 CEAGTDTCVANSLCA
+578 
-593 NTVGGFVC
+593 
-601 GNECP
+601 
-606 SGFAPSA
+606 
-613 DRTECVDAT
+613 
-622 PCPAGETRNEEGTC
+622 GETRNEAGAC

-644 PNPCRLQTNSVIQIC
+644 PNPCRLQTNSAIQIC

-669 TNESSYILG
+669 TDEYSYLLG
-678 QICEIPYRDAT
+678 QICDIPYRDAT

-695 GCFSWRRSNPVR
+695 GCFFWLRLNPASA
-707 VARLPEFTTAVHLCR
+707 ARLPEYTTAVHPCS

-747 SGKIVSDDFKSCVCP
+747 SGRVVSDDFKSCACPAGYSDISGTCVDINECGDGTHACGEGGVCANTRGSYTCSCADGYQSESADTLQCSDVDECEAGTDTCGANTLCANTVGGFVCGNECPPGTAPNADRSECADICLPGETLDDSGTCVCNTETHLPNPCRPKAETLTQTCSDSGWTVRDYHAGLNHLGAVCEIPYRDATAGSDENGCFLWWLESTYGEYTRGQLIGIAHWCRDLFAAQPVPTTLNHNTGDRYVHTCPAGKFISADLKSCVGCSGGKVLGADGCVCP
-762 AGWTEDDSGMC
+762 AGHAENDEGVC
-773 GMDIDECATGAHS
+773 ADIDECATGAHS
-786 CGNRENAHC
+786 CGDHENASC
-795 ENTVGGHI
+795 VNTEGGHI
-803 CACDPGYAPSGDDWT
+803 CACDAGYAPSGDGWT
-818 LLNPQCADVDEC
+818 LQNPQCADVDEC
-830 AAGTDTCGKNS
+830 AMETDDCGENS
-841 LCENTVGGFICGKIC
+841 LCENTVGGFVCGKIC
-856 ADGLFPNPERSECAT
+856 ADGLFPNPDRSECAT

-884 LLAGQCVCDEDVA
+884 LLAGQCVCDEEVA

-902 SGDACVPLSG
+902 SGDACVPLTG
-912 ISTVQRCTNAGWNII
+912 ISTVQRCADAGWNII
-927 EYFTAASFIDVE
+927 EFFTNPGFTDVE

-956 YLLSPDNSALDN
+956 YLIAPDNSALDN

-1033 CAAGAH
+1033 CAADAH
-1039 SCGEHE
+1039 SCGERE
-1045 NAVCANTV
+1045 NAVCVNTV
-1053 GGHACVCGEGY
+1053 GGHACACGAGY
-1064 APGGDWTFLDPMC
+1064 APGDDWTFLDPMC
-1077 GDVNE
+1077 EDVDE
-1082 CAARTDDCGANA
+1082 CAAGTDDCGANA
-1094 LCANTVGGY
+1094 LCGNTVGGY

-1124 CPPGQTQ
+1124 CPTGQTQ
-1131 DETGACICDPE
+1131 DETGACVCDPE
-1142 TRFVNTGFGGV
+1142 TRFVNTGYNGA

-1159 AATDICRNAG
+1159 AVTDICRNAG

-1198 DETGCSLWRNYR
+1198 DETGCSLWRNFR
-1210 HADNSRWDDYQTTSQ
+1210 HADNSHWDDYQTTSQ
-1225 RCRNLFD
+1225 RCRDLFD
-1232 EQPVPMSLNYNE
+1232 LQPVPLSLNYNE

-1365 PNDPKN
+1365 PDDPKN

-1386 RGTLYAEYEGIT
+1386 RGTLYAEYEGVT

-1417 PDAGYYLLKWSGDCA
+1417 PDAGYYLLKWGGDCA

-1441 RGLSKTCKLIA
+1441 RGLPQTCKLIA

-1485 GEPLQSGDIAREGTT
+1485 GETLQSGDIAREGTT

-1511 YLLEWGGHCAGQPAA
+1511 YLLEWGGHCAGHPAA
-1526 APHQRGLSQT
+1526 APRQRGLSQT

-1553 AWQTTFNSESANG
+1553 AWQTTFNSESNG

-1609 AGQPAAAPGE
+1609 ADQLAAAPGE

-1626 ELIADATKKVGAT
+1626 ELIADATRKVAAT

-1657 SARVKGGVTLHSGD
+1657 SARVKGGVTLRSGD
-1671 IVREGTTIV
+1671 IVREGTTVI
-1680 YTALPDIGFYL
+1680 YTALPDPGHYL
-1691 LNWTEHCKKTPAA
+1691 LNWTGHCKQTPAA

-1758 NDVVR
+1758 NDAVR

-1773 PDAGH
+1773 PDPGH
-1778 YLLEWTGDCE
+1778 YLLEWTDDCE

-1824 TFDSQPPNGVLSA
+1824 TYDS
-1837 ETTDGETLQSSDI
+1837 
-1850 AQEGTTIIFTA
+1850 
-1861 QPDPGFYLSEWGGNC
+1861 
-1876 AGQPAAEPHERGFPQ
+1876 R
-1891 TCELTLH
+1891 
-1898 METTIA
+1898 
-1904 ATFERAWETTFNQP
+1904 P
-1918 DNGTLSAE
+1918 DNGA
-1926 IKDGEP
+1926 
-1932 LRSNDIAPEG
+1932 
-1942 TIVTFTAQP
+1942 
-1951 DSGFYLLEW
+1951 
-1960 GGNCADQPAAAPHER
+1960 
-1975 GLPKTCQLTLTAETT
+1975 
-1990 VAATFKRAWQTT
+1990 
-2002 FDSQPANGAL
+2002 
-2012 SAESTDGE
+2012 
-2020 TLQPG
+2020 
-2025 DIAQDGTT
+2025 
-2033 IIFTAQPDSGFYLL
+2033 
-2047 EWGGHCAGQL
+2047 
-2057 PAEPHERGLS
+2057 
-2067 QTCELTLNVETTVAA
+2067 
-2082 TFKRAWQTTFDSQ
+2082 
-2095 PPNGTLSAETTD
+2095 LSAETTD

-2134 LLEWGGHCA
+2134 LSEWGGNCA
-2143 GQPPAE
+2143 GQSAADPR
-2149 PHERGISQTCELTLN
+2149 ERGLPQTCQLTLTA
-2164 VETTVAATF
+2164 ETTVAATFERAWETTFNQPDNGTLSAEIKDGKPLRSGDIVQQGTTIIYTAQPDPGHYLLEWTDHCEHILAAAPSEHGIPKECELIADEARQVGAIFARIGEITFNPQPPNGTLSAQTQDGETLRPNDVVREGTTIIFTAQPDAGHYLLEWTGDCENEPDAEPRERGLSKTCELSATPSTQVGATF

-2181 DSQPPNGT
+2181 DPQPPNGA

-2234 LPAEPHERG
+2234 PPAEPHERG

-2252 NAETTAAAT
+2252 NVETTVAAT

-2273 PDNGALSA
+2273 PPNGALSA
-2281 ETTDGET
+2281 ENTDGET

-2303 TAQPDSG
+2303 TASPDSG
-2310 FYLLEWGGNCAGHPA
+2310 FYLLEWGGHCAGQLA
-2325 AEPHKRGLPQTC
+2325 AEPHERGLSQTC
-2337 GLTLSAETTVAATF
+2337 ELTLNAETTVAATF

-2361 PDNGTLSAEVKDGKP
+2361 PDNGTLSAEIKDGKP

-2389 IYTALPAPGHYLLEW
+2389 IYTAQPAPGY
-2404 TDHCEHISAAAPSE
+2404 
-2418 HGLPKECELI
+2418 
-2428 ADEARQVG
+2428 
-2436 AIFARVGG
+2436 
-2444 IAFNPQ
+2444 
-2450 PPNGTL
+2450 
-2456 SAQVKDGETLRPNDV
+2456 
-2471 VREGTTVIFTA
+2471 
-2482 QPDPGHYLLEWTG
+2482 
-2495 DCEDAPDAEPHERGL
+2495 
-2510 SKTCE
+2510 
-2515 LSATPLTQVGATFK
+2515 
-2529 RAWQTTFD
+2529 
-2537 SQPPNGALSAESAD
+2537 
-2551 GKTLQSEDI
+2551 
-2560 ASEGTTIIFTA
+2560 
-2571 KPDSGFYLLE
+2571 
-2581 WGGNCAGQLAAEPHE
+2581 
-2596 RGLPQTCELTLNAET
+2596 
-2611 TIAATFERAWETTFS
+2611 
-2626 QPDNGTL
+2626 
-2633 FAEVK
+2633 
-2638 GGKTLQSDDIV
+2638 
-2649 QRGTTIIY
+2649 
-2657 TAQPDPGH
+2657 

-2735 DVVREGTTII
+2735 DVVREGTTVI
-2745 FTAQPDAG
+2745 FTAQPDPG
-2753 HYLLEWTDDCENEP
+2753 HYLLEWTGDCENKP
-2767 DAEPRE
+2767 DAEPYE
-2773 RGLSKTCELS
+2773 RGLSKTCELP
-2783 ATPLTQVGAT
+2783 ATPSTQVGAT
-2793 FKRAWQTTFDSQPP
+2793 FKRAWQTTYDSQPA
-2807 NGALSAESADGET
+2807 NGALSAETTDGET
-2820 LQSGDITQEGTTI
+2820 LQPGDIAQDGTTI

-2852 AGQPAAEPRER
+2852 AGQLPAEPHER

-2902 ETTDGKTLQSGDI
+2902 ENTDGETLQPGDV
-2915 APEGTIVTFTASPD
+2915 AQEGTTIIFTASPD

-2957 CQLTLNTETTV
+2957 CELTLHMETTV
-2968 AATFERAWETTF
+2968 AVTFERAWETTF
-2980 SQPDN
+2980 DQPDN
-2985 GTLSAAVKDG
+2985 GTLSAEIKDG
-2995 KPLRS
+2995 ETLRS

-3012 TAQPDSGHYLLE
+3012 TALPAPGHYLLE
-3024 WTDHCEHILA
+3024 WTDHCEHIPA
-3034 ATPSEH
+3034 AAPSEH

-3058 VFARVGEIT
+3058 IFARVGGIA
-3067 FNPQPPNGTLSAQT
+3067 FNPQPPNGALSAQVK
-3081 QDGETLR
+3081 DGETLR
-3088 PNDVVREGTTIIFTA
+3088 PNDVVREGTTVIFTAQPDAGHYLLEWTGDCENEPDAEPHERGLSKTCELSATPSTQVGATFKRAWQTTFDSQPDNGALSAESTDGETLQSGDITQEGTSIIFTAQPDSGFYLLEWGGHCAGQLPAEPHERGISQTCELTLNAETTIAATFKRAWQTTYDSQPPNGALSAETTDGETLQPGDIAQEGTTIIFTAQPDSGFYLLEWGGNCAGQLPAEPHERGLSQTCELTLNVETTVAATFERAWETIFNQPDNGTLSAEIKDGKPLRSGDIVRRGTTIIYTALPAPGHYLLEWTDHCEHIPAAAPSEHGLPKECELIADEARQVGAIFARVGGIAFNPQPPNGALSAQVKDGETLRPNDVVREGTTVIFTA

-3138 ATPLTQVGAT
+3138 ATPSTQVGATFKRAWQTTFDSQPPNGALSAESTDGETLQSGDIAQEGTTIIFTASPDSGFYLLEWGGHCAGQPPAEPHERGLPQTCELTLNAETTAAATFERAWETTFSQPDNGTLSAEVKDGKTLRSGDIVQRGTTVIYTAQPDPGHYLLEWTDHCEHIPAAAPSEHGLPKECELIADEARQVGAIFARIGGIAFNPQPPNGTLSAQTQDGETLRPNDVVREGTTVIFTAQPDAGHYLLEWTGDCEDEPDAEPYERGLSKTCELSATPSTQVGATFKRAWQTTYDSQPANGTLSAQIKDGETLQSGDIAPEGTTIIFTAQPDPGFYLSEWGGHCAPRAPAQPHERGLSQTCGLTLNAETTVAATFERAWETTFSQPDNGTLSAKIKDGETLRSGDIVRQGTTIIYTAQPDFGFYLLEWTDHCEHTPAAAPSEHGLSKECELIADESREVGAVFARVGEIAFNAQPPNGTLSAQVKDGETLRPGDVVREGTTVIFTAQPDAGHYLLEWTGDCEDKPDAEPHERGLSKTCELPATPLTQVGAT

-3163 GALSAENTDGET
+3163 GALSAESTDGET

-3188 IFTAQPDSGFY
+3188 IFTAQPDPGFY
-3199 LSEWGGHCETRAPAQ
+3199 LSEWGGNCAGQPVANPSERGLSKTCELTLNLETTVSATFKRAWETTLNQPPNGALSAESADGKTLQSGDIASEGTTIIFTAQPDPGFYLSEWGGDCETRAPAQ

-3272 GTTIIYTAQPDF
+3272 GTTIIYTAQPDP

-3308 SKECELIADESREIG
+3308 SKECELIADESREVG

-3378 EWTGDCEDEP
+3378 EWTGDCEDAPDAEPHERGLSKTCELSATPSTQVGATFKRAWQTTYDSQPANGTLSAQIKDGETLQSGDIAPEGTIVTFTAQPDPGFYLSEWGGHCETRAPAQPHERGLPQTCGLTLNAKTTVAATFERAWETTFSQPDNGTLSAKIKDGETLRSGDIVRQGTTIIYTAQPDPGFYLLEWTDHCEHIPAAEPSEHGLSKECELIADESREVGAVFARVGGITFNAQPPNGTLSAQVKDGDVLRPGDVVREGTTVIFTAQPDAGHYLLEWTGDCENEP

-3402 LPATPLT
+3402 LSATPLT

-3466 SEWGGN
+3466 SEWGG
-3472 CAGQLAAEPHERG
+3472 
-3485 LSKTCELTLNLETT
+3485 
-3499 VSATFKRAWETTFSQ
+3499 
-3514 PDNGTLS
+3514 
-3521 AKIKEGETLQSGD
+3521 
-3534 IVRQGTTII
+3534 
-3543 YTAQPDPGFY
+3543 
-3553 LLEWTDH
+3553 
-3560 CEHTPAA
+3560 
-3567 APSEHGLSKECELIA
+3567 
-3582 DESREVGAVFA
+3582 
-3593 RVGEIAFNAQPSNGT
+3593 
-3608 LSARVKDGETLR
+3608 
-3620 PGGVV
+3620 
-3625 REGTTVIF
+3625 
-3633 TAQPDAGHYLL
+3633 
-3644 EWTGDCEN
+3644 
-3652 EPAAEPRERG
+3652 
-3662 LSKTCELSAT
+3662 
-3672 PSTQVG
+3672 
-3678 ATFKR
+3678 
-3683 AWQTTFD
+3683 
-3690 SQPPNGALSAENTD
+3690 
-3704 GETLQPG
+3704 
-3711 DIAQDGTTIIFT
+3711 
-3723 AQPDSGFYLLEWGGH
+3723 
-3738 CAGQLA
+3738 
-3744 AEPHE
+3744 
-3749 RGISQTCELTLN
+3749 
-3761 VETTV
+3761 
-3766 AATFKRAWQTTFD
+3766 
-3779 SQPPNGAL
+3779 
-3787 SAESADGETLQSGD
+3787 
-3801 ITQEGTTI
+3801 
-3809 IFTAQPDSGFY
+3809 
-3820 LLEWGGHCA
+3820 
-3829 GQLAAEPHERGISQT
+3829 
-3844 CELTLNAETTIAA
+3844 
-3857 TFKRAWQTTYD
+3857 
-3868 SQPPNGALSAETT
+3868 
-3881 DGKTL
+3881 
-3886 QSEDIASEGTTII
+3886 
-3899 FTAKPDSGFYLLEWG
+3899 
-3914 GNCAGQ
+3914 
-3920 LAAEPHERGLPQT
+3920 
-3933 CELTLNAETTIAAT
+3933 
-3947 FERAWETTFSQP
+3947 
-3959 NNGTLSAEVKDG
+3959 
-3971 KTLQSGDIV
+3971 
-3980 QRGTTIIY
+3980 
-3988 TAQPDP
+3988 
-3994 GHYLLEW
+3994 
-4001 TDHCE
+4001 
-4006 HILAAT
+4006 
-4012 PSEHGLPK
+4012 
-4020 ECELIADEARQVGAI
+4020 
-4035 FARVGEI
+4035 
-4042 TFNPQPP
+4042 
-4049 NGTLSAQTQDGET
+4049 
-4062 LHPNDVVREG
+4062 
-4072 TTIIFTAQP
+4072 
-4081 DSGFYLSEWGGHC
+4081 HC

-4106 LPQTCGLTLN
+4106 LSQTCGLTLN

-4159 GTTIIYTAQPD
+4159 GTTVIYTAQPD
-4170 FGFYLLKWTDHC
+4170 PGFYLLEWTDHC

-4207 EIGAVFARIGGV
+4207 EVGAVFARVGGI
-4219 AFNTQPLNGTLSA
+4219 AFNAQPPNGTLSA
-4232 QVKDGDILR
+4232 QVKDGDVLR
-4241 PGDVV
+4241 PNDVV

-4284 SKTCELSATPS
+4284 SKTCELPATPS

-4309 FDSHPPNGALS
+4309 YDS
-4320 AETTDGETLQSSDIA
+4320 
-4335 QEGTTVIFTAQPD
+4335 
-4348 SGFYLLEWGGNCAGH
+4348 
-4363 PAAEPHKRGL
+4363 
-4373 PQTCGLTLSAETT
+4373 
-4386 VAATFERAWE
+4386 
-4396 TTFNQPDNG
+4396 
-4405 TLSAEVKD
+4405 
-4413 GETLRSGDIVQ
+4413 
-4424 RGTTIFYT
+4424 
-4432 AQPAPGYYLLEW
+4432 QPA
-4444 TDHCEHILAAAP
+4444 
-4456 SEHGIPKE
+4456 
-4464 CELIAD
+4464 
-4470 EARQVGAVFARV
+4470 
-4482 GGIAF
+4482 
-4487 NPQPPNGTLSAQ
+4487 NGTLSAQ
-4499 IKDGETLRPG
+4499 IKDGETL
-4509 DVVREGTTVIFTA
+4509 
-4522 QPDAGYYLLE
+4522 Q
-4532 WTDDCED
+4532 
-4539 EPDAEPH
+4539 
-4546 ERGLS
+4546 S
-4551 KTCELPATP
+4551 
-4560 LTQVGATFKRA
+4560 
-4571 WQTTFDSQPP
+4571 
-4581 NGALSAET
+4581 
-4589 TDGKTLQPGDIAQEG
+4589 GDIAQEG

-4618 LLEWGENC
+4618 LLEWG
-4626 AAQPAVQPHERGL
+4626 G
-4639 PQTCQLTLNAETTVA
+4639 
-4654 ATFKRAWETTFNQPP
+4654 
-4669 NGALSAENADG
+4669 
-4680 KTLQSGDIAPEGTIV
+4680 
-4695 TFTAQP
+4695 
-4701 DSGFYLS
+4701 
-4708 EWGGHCETRAPAQPH
+4708 
-4723 ERGLPQTCGLT
+4723 
-4734 LNAETTVAATFERA
+4734 
-4748 WETTFNQ
+4748 
-4755 PDNGTLSAKI
+4755 
-4765 KDGETLQSG
+4765 
-4774 DIVRQGTTIIYTAQ
+4774 
-4788 PDPGFYLLKWTDHCE
+4788 
-4803 HIPAAAPSEHGLS
+4803 
-4816 KECELIANE
+4816 
-4825 SREVGAVFARVG
+4825 
-4837 EITFNP
+4837 
-4843 QPPNGTLSA
+4843 
-4852 QTQDGET
+4852 
-4859 LRPNDVVREGTTVIF
+4859 
-4874 TAQPNAGHYLLEW
+4874 
-4887 TGDCEDEPDAEPRE
+4887 
-4901 RGLSKTCELS
+4901 
-4911 ANPSTQ
+4911 
-4917 VGATFKRAWQTT
+4917 
-4929 FDSQPSNGALSAET
+4929 
-4943 TDGETLQSGD
+4943 
-4953 IAPEGTTIIFTAQP
+4953 
-4967 DSGFYLLEWGENCAG
+4967 NCAG

-5014 WQTTFNQPDNGTLS
+5014 WQTTFNQPNNGTLS

-5043 REGMTI
+5043 REGMTV

-5075 PTLPGAAKTCELT
+5075 LTLPGAAKTCELT

-5256 FENPERN
+5256 FANPERS

-5335 SNKNRDCIEH
+5335 SNKNDCIEH

-5405 VRRCNDFN
+5405 VRRCNGFH
-5413 RPALNPFICDI
+5413 RPALNPFICGA
-5424 ECPGGGKTARGR
+5424 ECPGGGNTARGR

>member
-1 MSTPAPS
+1 MFCRFIAGMRAEVALLRFGLMAGAGIRLALCALIFALAAAVAEARAQTAAPVDECAAGTDTCGASNLCGDTDDGFVCGQECPNGFVPGSNRTECAESCNAATHMIDADNYCVQSSPSSNSNFACAIAGWPLNNLRSTADRTIVLGVECGIPYRNATTETDESGCWSVNRVDNGLDTARSQGLTTATRHCWRLFDMVGIPLTLTHSEGDRYVHTCPS
-8 GKEPSA
+8 GREPSA

-56 GGHACACNIGYAQAS
+56 GGHACACGAGYAQES
-71 AALASPCD
+71 ATLASQC
-79 EDIDECALGTHT
+79 EDIDECAAGTHT
-91 CGHNTCENTV
+91 CGENNTCENTA

-113 LGTDTCGETNICGDA
+113 EGTDTCGETNLCGDA
-128 PDGFICG
+128 ADGFICG
-135 QECPNG
+135 RECPNG
-141 FVHGSNRTECAETCD
+141 FVHGSARTECAETCD
-156 TATHMINADNECVL
+156 PATHMINADNECVPTQ
-170 SPNTEVIRTAR
+170 SEGVDKAR
-181 QQCALAGW
+181 RQCALAGW
-189 QWNFITSTLTVGLS
+189 RWNFITSTLTAGLS
-203 LGQECPIPYRN
+203 LGQECAIPYRN
-214 ATTQTDE
+214 ATTQADE
-221 GGCWISDFSLEKA
+221 GGCWISDFSLETA

-246 HNLFDLHGIPSFTD
+246 HNLFDLHGIPSFTN

-279 DLKSCVCSSGYV
+279 DLKTCVCPSGYV

-321 GGHACLCEAGYA
+321 GGHACLCETGYA
-333 ASSNLLD
+333 ASSNLLE
-340 NPQCG
+340 NPQCA

-356 CGENDICGN
+356 CGENNICGN
-365 TVGGFTCTPCPA
+365 TVGGFECTLCPA
-377 GFDPD
+377 GF
-382 SDHAECEPEG
+382 EPG
-392 PALIACPAGEY
+392 A
-403 LDGSECVR
+403 DGSECVSA
-411 FPWTTIFNLCNN
+411 CA
-423 AGWQRRPHI
+423 AGLERWPNGG
-432 LYDECVVPYRDAT
+432 ECVSV
-445 TQTDHEAC
+445 
-453 ILTKNDDATDEE
+453 
-465 LRQAGL
+465 
-471 TATVDCWEFF
+471 
-481 TNDRLV
+481 
-487 PQASKHNEGDRYVY
+487 
-501 NCPAP
+501 CPP
-506 KVISDDLKSCL
+506 
-517 CPAGYADISGTC
+517 
-529 VDINE
+529 
-534 CGDGTHA
+534 
-541 CGEGGVCSNTRGSYT
+541 
-556 CSCAVGYQSESADT
+556 
-570 LQCSDVDE
+570 
-578 CEAGTDTCVANSLCA
+578 
-593 NTVGGFVC
+593 
-601 GNECP
+601 
-606 SGFAPSA
+606 
-613 DRTECVDAT
+613 
-622 PCPAGETRNEEGTC
+622 GETRNEAGAC

-669 TNESSYILG
+669 TNESSYLLG

-695 GCFSWRRSNPVR
+695 GCFSWRRSDPAR

-762 AGWTEDDSGMC
+762 AGYSDISGTCVDINECGDGTHACGEGGVCANTRGSYTCSCADGYQSESADTLQCSDVDECAAGTDTCGANSLCANTVGGFVCGNECPAGTAPNADKSECADICLPGETLDESGMCVCNTETHIPNPCRLTTDSVTELCLGAGWMAMTVTSLTYGPIGAVCLIPYRNESAQSDEEGCLLWRNNANNPLIIFQSKTNADHGCRDLFAERPVPMTLNHNQGDRYVYNCPGIKEPSADQKSCVCPAGWTEDDSGMC
-773 GMDIDECATGAHS
+773 SVDIDECATGAHS
-786 CGNRENAHC
+786 CGSHENTRC
-795 ENTVGGHI
+795 ENTDGAHI
-803 CACDPGYAPSGDDWT
+803 CACDSGYAPSGDDWT

-830 AAGTDTCGKNS
+830 AAGTDTCGENS

-884 LLAGQCVCDEDVA
+884 LLAGECVCDEEVA

-902 SGDACVPLSG
+902 SGDACVPLTG

-1064 APGGDWTFLDPMC
+1064 APRGDWTFMDPMC
-1077 GDVNE
+1077 GDVDE
-1082 CAARTDDCGANA
+1082 CAARTDDCGDNA
-1094 LCANTVGGY
+1094 LCGNTVGGY

-1124 CPPGQTQ
+1124 CPTGQTQ

-1259 ADLKSC
+1259 ADSKSC

-1365 PNDPKN
+1365 PDDPKN

-1417 PDAGYYLLKWSGDCA
+1417 PDAGYYLLKWGGDCA

-1441 RGLSKTCKLIA
+1441 RGLPQTCKLIA

-1485 GEPLQSGDIAREGTT
+1485 GETLQSGDIAREGTT

-1511 YLLEWGGHCAGQPAA
+1511 YLLEWGGHCAGHPAA

-1542 AETTV
+1542 VETTV

-1553 AWQTTFNSESANG
+1553 AWQTTFNSESNG

-1579 SGDIVREGTTII
+1579 SGDIVREGTTVI

-1609 AGQPAAAPGE
+1609 ADQLAAAPGE

-1626 ELIADATKKVGAT
+1626 ELIADATRKVGAT

-1657 SARVKGGVTLHSGD
+1657 SARVKGGVTLRSGD

-1788 DEPDAEPHE
+1788 DAPDAEPRE

-1824 TFDSQPPNGVLSA
+1824 TFDSRPDNGALSA

-1861 QPDPGFYLSEWGGNC
+1861 QPDSGFYLSEWGGNC
-1876 AGQPAAEPHERGFPQ
+1876 AGQPATEPHERGLPQ

-1898 METTIA
+1898 METIIA

-1918 DNGTLSAE
+1918 DNGTLSAAV
-1926 IKDGEP
+1926 KDGKT
-1932 LRSNDIAPEG
+1932 LRSGDIVQQG
-1942 TIVTFTAQP
+1942 TTIIYTAQP
-1951 DSGFYLLEW
+1951 DPGHYLLEW
-1960 GGNCADQPAAAPHER
+1960 TDHCEHILAAAPSEH
-1975 GLPKTCQLTLTAETT
+1975 GLPKECELIADEARQVGAIFARVGEI
-1990 VAATFKRAWQTT
+1990 TFNP
-2002 FDSQPANGAL
+2002 QPPNGTL
-2012 SAESTDGE
+2012 SAQTQDGE
-2020 TLQPG
+2020 TLRPN
-2025 DIAQDGTT
+2025 DAVREGTT
-2033 IIFTAQPDSGFYLL
+2033 IIFTAQPDAGHYLL
-2047 EWGGHCAGQL
+2047 EWTDDCENE
-2057 PAEPHERGLS
+2057 PDAEPRERGLS
-2067 QTCELTLNVETTVAA
+2067 KTCELSATPLTQVGA

-2149 PHERGISQTCELTLN
+2149 PHERG
-2164 VETTVAATF
+2164 
-2173 KRAWQTTF
+2173 
-2181 DSQPPNGT
+2181 
-2189 LSAESTDGKT
+2189 
-2199 LQPGDIAQEG
+2199 
-2209 TTIIF
+2209 
-2214 TAQPDS
+2214 
-2220 GFYLLEWGGHCAGQ
+2220 
-2234 LPAEPHERG
+2234 

-2252 NAETTAAAT
+2252 N
-2261 FKRAWQTTFDSQ
+2261 
-2273 PDNGALSA
+2273 
-2281 ETTDGET
+2281 
-2288 LQPGDIAQEGTTIIF
+2288 
-2303 TAQPDSG
+2303 
-2310 FYLLEWGGNCAGHPA
+2310 
-2325 AEPHKRGLPQTC
+2325 
-2337 GLTLSAETTVAATF
+2337 AETTVAATF

-2361 PDNGTLSAEVKDGKP
+2361 PDNGTLSAEIKDGKP

-2389 IYTALPAPGHYLLEW
+2389 I
-2404 TDHCEHISAAAPSE
+2404 
-2418 HGLPKECELI
+2418 
-2428 ADEARQVG
+2428 
-2436 AIFARVGG
+2436 
-2444 IAFNPQ
+2444 
-2450 PPNGTL
+2450 
-2456 SAQVKDGETLRPNDV
+2456 
-2471 VREGTTVIFTA
+2471 
-2482 QPDPGHYLLEWTG
+2482 
-2495 DCEDAPDAEPHERGL
+2495 
-2510 SKTCE
+2510 
-2515 LSATPLTQVGATFK
+2515 
-2529 RAWQTTFD
+2529 
-2537 SQPPNGALSAESAD
+2537 
-2551 GKTLQSEDI
+2551 
-2560 ASEGTTIIFTA
+2560 
-2571 KPDSGFYLLE
+2571 
-2581 WGGNCAGQLAAEPHE
+2581 
-2596 RGLPQTCELTLNAET
+2596 
-2611 TIAATFERAWETTFS
+2611 
-2626 QPDNGTL
+2626 
-2633 FAEVK
+2633 
-2638 GGKTLQSDDIV
+2638 
-2649 QRGTTIIY
+2649 
-2657 TAQPDPGH
+2657 
-2665 YLLEWTDHCEHILAA
+2665 
-2680 APSEHGIPKECELI
+2680 
-2694 ADEARQVGAIFARVG
+2694 
-2709 EITFNP
+2709 
-2715 QPPNG
+2715 
-2720 TLSAQTQDGETLRPN
+2720 
-2735 DVVREGTTII
+2735 
-2745 FTAQPDAG
+2745 
-2753 HYLLEWTDDCENEP
+2753 
-2767 DAEPRE
+2767 
-2773 RGLSKTCELS
+2773 
-2783 ATPLTQVGAT
+2783 
-2793 FKRAWQTTFDSQPP
+2793 
-2807 NGALSAESADGET
+2807 
-2820 LQSGDITQEGTTI
+2820 
-2833 IFTAQPDSGFYLL
+2833 
-2846 EWGGHC
+2846 
-2852 AGQPAAEPRER
+2852 
-2863 GISQTCQLTLTAE
+2863 
-2876 TTVAATFKRAWQTTF
+2876 
-2891 DSQPPNGALSA
+2891 
-2902 ETTDGKTLQSGDI
+2902 
-2915 APEGTIVTFTASPD
+2915 
-2929 SGFYLLEWGGHCA
+2929 
-2942 GQPAAE
+2942 
-2948 PHERGLSQT
+2948 
-2957 CQLTLNTETTV
+2957 
-2968 AATFERAWETTF
+2968 
-2980 SQPDN
+2980 
-2985 GTLSAAVKDG
+2985 
-2995 KPLRS
+2995 
-3000 GDIVQQ
+3000 
-3006 GTTIIY
+3006 
-3012 TAQPDSGHYLLE
+3012 
-3024 WTDHCEHILA
+3024 
-3034 ATPSEH
+3034 
-3040 GLPKECELIA
+3040 
-3050 DEARQVGA
+3050 
-3058 VFARVGEIT
+3058 
-3067 FNPQPPNGTLSAQT
+3067 
-3081 QDGETLR
+3081 
-3088 PNDVVREGTTIIFTA
+3088 
-3103 QPDAGHYLLEW
+3103 
-3114 TGDCEDA
+3114 
-3121 PDAEPHER
+3121 
-3129 GLSKTCELS
+3129 
-3138 ATPLTQVGAT
+3138 
-3148 FKRAWQTTFDSQPPN
+3148 
-3163 GALSAENTDGET
+3163 
-3175 LQPGDIAQEGTTI
+3175 
-3188 IFTAQPDSGFY
+3188 
-3199 LSEWGGHCETRAPAQ
+3199 
-3214 PHERGLPQT
+3214 
-3223 CGLTLNAET
+3223 
-3232 TVAATFERAWETT
+3232 
-3245 FSQPDNGTLSAKIK
+3245 
-3259 DGETLRSGDIVRQ
+3259 
-3272 GTTIIYTAQPDF
+3272 
-3284 GFYLLEW
+3284 
-3291 TDHCEHIP
+3291 
-3299 AAGPSEHGL
+3299 
-3308 SKECELIADESREIG
+3308 
-3323 AVFARIGGVAFNTQ
+3323 
-3337 PLNGTLSAQVKDG
+3337 
-3350 DILRPGDVVREGTTV
+3350 
-3365 IFTAQPDAGHYLL
+3365 
-3378 EWTGDCEDEP
+3378 
-3388 DAEPHERGLSKTCE
+3388 
-3402 LPATPLT
+3402 
-3409 QVGATFKRAWQTTY
+3409 
-3423 DSQPA
+3423 
-3428 NGTLSAQIKDG
+3428 
-3439 ETLQSGDIAPEGT
+3439 
-3452 IVTFTAQPDPGFYL
+3452 
-3466 SEWGGN
+3466 
-3472 CAGQLAAEPHERG
+3472 
-3485 LSKTCELTLNLETT
+3485 
-3499 VSATFKRAWETTFSQ
+3499 
-3514 PDNGTLS
+3514 
-3521 AKIKEGETLQSGD
+3521 
-3534 IVRQGTTII
+3534 
-3543 YTAQPDPGFY
+3543 
-3553 LLEWTDH
+3553 
-3560 CEHTPAA
+3560 
-3567 APSEHGLSKECELIA
+3567 
-3582 DESREVGAVFA
+3582 
-3593 RVGEIAFNAQPSNGT
+3593 
-3608 LSARVKDGETLR
+3608 
-3620 PGGVV
+3620 
-3625 REGTTVIF
+3625 
-3633 TAQPDAGHYLL
+3633 
-3644 EWTGDCEN
+3644 
-3652 EPAAEPRERG
+3652 
-3662 LSKTCELSAT
+3662 
-3672 PSTQVG
+3672 
-3678 ATFKR
+3678 
-3683 AWQTTFD
+3683 
-3690 SQPPNGALSAENTD
+3690 
-3704 GETLQPG
+3704 
-3711 DIAQDGTTIIFT
+3711 
-3723 AQPDSGFYLLEWGGH
+3723 
-3738 CAGQLA
+3738 
-3744 AEPHE
+3744 
-3749 RGISQTCELTLN
+3749 
-3761 VETTV
+3761 
-3766 AATFKRAWQTTFD
+3766 
-3779 SQPPNGAL
+3779 
-3787 SAESADGETLQSGD
+3787 
-3801 ITQEGTTI
+3801 
-3809 IFTAQPDSGFY
+3809 
-3820 LLEWGGHCA
+3820 
-3829 GQLAAEPHERGISQT
+3829 
-3844 CELTLNAETTIAA
+3844 
-3857 TFKRAWQTTYD
+3857 
-3868 SQPPNGALSAETT
+3868 
-3881 DGKTL
+3881 
-3886 QSEDIASEGTTII
+3886 
-3899 FTAKPDSGFYLLEWG
+3899 
-3914 GNCAGQ
+3914 
-3920 LAAEPHERGLPQT
+3920 
-3933 CELTLNAETTIAAT
+3933 
-3947 FERAWETTFSQP
+3947 
-3959 NNGTLSAEVKDG
+3959 
-3971 KTLQSGDIV
+3971 
-3980 QRGTTIIY
+3980 
-3988 TAQPDP
+3988 
-3994 GHYLLEW
+3994 
-4001 TDHCE
+4001 
-4006 HILAAT
+4006 
-4012 PSEHGLPK
+4012 
-4020 ECELIADEARQVGAI
+4020 
-4035 FARVGEI
+4035 
-4042 TFNPQPP
+4042 
-4049 NGTLSAQTQDGET
+4049 
-4062 LHPNDVVREG
+4062 
-4072 TTIIFTAQP
+4072 
-4081 DSGFYLSEWGGHC
+4081 
-4094 ETRAPA
+4094 
-4100 QPHERG
+4100 
-4106 LPQTCGLTLN
+4106 
-4116 AETTVAATFERAWET
+4116 
-4131 TFSQPDN
+4131 
-4138 GTLSAKIKDG
+4138 
-4148 ETLRSGDIVRQ
+4148 
-4159 GTTIIYTAQPD
+4159 
-4170 FGFYLLKWTDHC
+4170 
-4182 EHIPAAGPSE
+4182 
-4192 HGLSKECELIADESR
+4192 
-4207 EIGAVFARIGGV
+4207 
-4219 AFNTQPLNGTLSA
+4219 
-4232 QVKDGDILR
+4232 
-4241 PGDVV
+4241 
-4246 REGTTVIFT
+4246 
-4255 AQPDAGHYLLEWT
+4255 
-4268 GDCEDE
+4268 
-4274 PDAEP
+4274 
-4279 HERGL
+4279 
-4284 SKTCELSATPS
+4284 
-4295 TQVGATFKRAWQTT
+4295 
-4309 FDSHPPNGALS
+4309 
-4320 AETTDGETLQSSDIA
+4320 
-4335 QEGTTVIFTAQPD
+4335 
-4348 SGFYLLEWGGNCAGH
+4348 
-4363 PAAEPHKRGL
+4363 
-4373 PQTCGLTLSAETT
+4373 
-4386 VAATFERAWE
+4386 
-4396 TTFNQPDNG
+4396 
-4405 TLSAEVKD
+4405 
-4413 GETLRSGDIVQ
+4413 
-4424 RGTTIFYT
+4424 YT

-4499 IKDGETLRPG
+4499 IKDGETLRPNDVVREGTTIIFTAQPDAGHYLLEWTGDCEDAPDAEPHERGLSKTCELSATPLTQVGATFKRAWQTTYDSQPPNGALSAESMDGETLQPGDIAPEGTIVTFTAQPDPGFYLSEWGGHCETRAPAQPHERGLSQTCGLTLNAETTVAATFERAWETTFSQPDNGTLSAKIKDGETLRSGDIVRQGTTIIYTAQPDPGFYLLEWTDHCEHTPAAEPSEHGLSKECELIADESREIGAVFARVGGIAFNMQPLNGTLSAQVKDGDILRPG

-4522 QPDAGYYLLE
+4522 QPDAGHYLLEWTGDCEDELAAEPHERGLSKTCELSATPSTQVGATFKRAWQTTYDSQPANGTLSAQIKDGETLQSGDIAPEGTIVTFTAQPDPGFYLSEWGGNCAGHPVANPSERGLSKTCELTLNLETTVSATFKRAWETTFNQPPNGALSAESADGKTLQSGDITSEGTTIIFTAQPDPGFYLSEWGGDCETRAPAQPHERGLPQTCGLTLNAETTVAATFERAWETTFGQPDNGTLSAKIKDGETLRSGDIVRQGTTIIYTAQPDFGFYLLE
-4532 WTDDCED
+4532 WTDHCEHIPAAAPSEHGLPKECELIADEARQVGAVFARVGGIAFNPQPPNGTLSAQVKDGETLRPGDVVREGTTVIFTAQPDAGHYLLEWTGDCED

-4551 KTCELPATP
+4551 KTCELSATP
-4560 LTQVGATFKRA
+4560 STQVGATFKRA
-4571 WQTTFDSQPP
+4571 WQTTYDSQPDNGALSAESADGETLQSGDIAQEGTTIIFTAQPDSGFYLLEWGGHCAGQLPAEPHERGISQTCELTLNVETTVAATFKRAWQTTFDSQPSNGALSAETTDGETLQSGDIAPEGTTIIFTAQPDSGFYLLEWGGHCAGQLPAEPHERGLPQTCELTLHMETTVAATFERAWQTTFNQPDNGTLSAEIKDGETLRSGDIVRRGTTIIYTAQPAPGHYLLEWTDHCEHILAAAPSEHGLPKECELIADEARQVGAIFARVGGIAFNPQPPNGTLSAQIKDGETLRPNDVVREGTTVIFTAQPDAGHYLLEWTGDCEDEPDAEPHERGLSKTCELSATPSTQVGATFKRAWQTTFDPQPPNGALSAESTDGETLQSADIAQEGTTIIFTAQPDSGFYLLEWGGHCATHSPAEPHERGISQTCQLTLNAETTVAATFKRAWQATFDSQPP

-4589 TDGKTLQPGDIAQEG
+4589 TDGKTLQPGDIAPEG
-4604 TTIIFTAQPDSGFY
+4604 TIVTFTAQPDSGFY
-4618 LLEWGENC
+4618 LLEWGGHC
-4626 AAQPAVQPHERGL
+4626 ATHSPAEPRERGIS
-4639 PQTCQLTLNAETTVA
+4639 QTCQLTLTAETTVA
-4654 ATFKRAWETTFNQPP
+4654 ATFERAWQTTFDSQPPNGALSAESADGETLQPGDIAQEGTTIIFTASPDPGFYLLEWGGNCAGQPAAEPHERGLLQTCQLTLHMETTIAATFERAWETTFNQPDNGTLSAAVKDGETLRSGDIVRQGTTIIYTAQPDPGHYLLEWTDHCEHIPAAAPSEHGLPKECELIADEARQVGAIFARVGGIAFNPQPP
-4669 NGALSAENADG
+4669 NGALSAQVKDG
-4680 KTLQSGDIAPEGTIV
+4680 ETLRPNDVVREGTTVIFTAQPDAGHYLLEWTGDCEDAPDAEPHERGLSKTCELSATPSTQVGATFKRAWQTTYDSQPANGTLSAQIKDGETLRSGDIAPEGTIV

-4701 DSGFYLS
+4701 DPGFYLS

-4788 PDPGFYLLKWTDHCE
+4788 PDPGFYLLEWTDHCE
-4803 HIPAAAPSEHGLS
+4803 HILAAAPSEHGLP
-4816 KECELIANE
+4816 KECELIADE
-4825 SREVGAVFARVG
+4825 ARQVGAVFARVG
-4837 EITFNP
+4837 GIAFNP

-4852 QTQDGET
+4852 QIKDGET
-4859 LRPNDVVREGTTVIF
+4859 LRPGDVVREGTTVIF
-4874 TAQPNAGHYLLEW
+4874 TSQPDAGHYLLEW
-4887 TGDCEDEPDAEPRE
+4887 TGDCEDEPDAEPHE

-4911 ANPSTQ
+4911 ATPSTQ

-4929 FDSQPSNGALSAET
+4929 YDSQPPNGALSAET

-4953 IAPEGTTIIFTAQP
+4953 SAPEGTTIIFTAQP
-4967 DSGFYLLEWGENCAG
+4967 DSGFYLLEWGGNCAG

-5009 AFERA
+5009 TFERA

-5034 KTLQSGGAA
+5034 KALQSGGAA
-5043 REGMTI
+5043 REGMTV

-5291 LPIKNALGDEDNPGK
+5291 LPIKNARGDEDNPGK

-5345 DANPPLPDYA
+5345 DADPPLPDYA

-5405 VRRCNDFN
+5405 VRRCNGFH
-5413 RPALNPFICDI
+5413 RPALNPFICGV
-5424 ECPGGGKTARGR
+5424 ECPGGGNTARGR